1 MRWTTVRALC
11 RRLTVAA
18 VTLTMVTGSLP
29 VGAFAEALNTDSTFV
44 QTDVEQ
50 VDDADAADA
59 ADAAPADS
67 ADAQTSD
74 SASADPAPDAGAAD
88 PTVLDTGDTP
98 TPPASEIASAAGLTG
113 AGQTESTPAGTL
125 ATDLVEGKEL
135 AEQQKQEET
144 AEAEATWNEDLG
156 LWMTSKGATGVK
168 DEYDDGYVAGEQTPA
183 QYYFSIDSLTNE
195 ISIEYGD
202 AGITTLEVPST
213 IDDKNV
219 VSLTGM
225 GSAALTSITFAP
237 NSHVR
242 SVGGLGGSSIK
253 EIALPDSV
261 KELKS
266 YAFYKSKTLQTVT
279 WPNNAA
285 FTTIPEQAFKE
296 CEQLDDKVVATLPPS
311 VKTIDYLAFAYCGV
325 PQFYVSDTTVLT
337 FTQINVPGTV
347 ERIERNA
354 FDGCSHVSSVTIG
367 DGVKYIGAHA
377 FASLDPAIAGK
388 EIVLP
393 KSVEMI
399 EWGAFENTRYGNETN
414 HNAVAL
420 RVMNPDL
427 QFGEAG
433 YPGDYNERVT
443 IDGVTYA
450 IPFSEGQTIY
460 AYATDSAGNPSMVKK
475 LADAVAD
482 RKDSVDSSKP
492 AYTFEWVGEAAQI
505 TGKLPQGAAAVLVQ
519 AGQSTPLPVGDDGSF
534 TADVL
539 SKTAATLRISLSG
552 YYDMVLARPGDQM
565 TGTWNIGEIK
575 AEDFTKIPTSRA
587 IELNV
592 AYLEPVAGQ
601 DKTERIELDSLVNI
615 DLTVKNGGKT
625 LKPAKGDKE
634 NDYRIQGTALVVS
647 QAIADADQD
656 LEITLVPKDSLK
668 LGGATATVKPSAG
681 KVDIDLKPW
690 GTATVTTKGDY
701 QGANRVL
708 VFRTSDGKLVA
719 DGVTYLMGYEDDGTT
734 PIMKAETPRLKAGS
748 YTIVAFNKTSYE
760 IQATS
765 YSTFSRLGLT
775 VGKHIAQKQVKIE
788 DGKQLD
794 VTLDVPAFDVETYRA
809 ERGLTAGS
817 VIAESPAVTGVET
830 ELRIH
835 YELKDSQ
842 AAKIEIPL
850 AKDTVEDVSAGAR
863 EAGASSDAMWAGTT
877 WEGDN
882 LVLDMKKSAG
892 ADVFV
897 RFKPKAAGT
906 YAISPLITLGEVTLP
921 LGSTTLEVSGS
932 RIEVDNT
939 DVHSLLGN
947 VAHVYAAPGKSVQL
961 TVGTGSSAAKYTGK
975 TNKLG
980 RAKIEYD
987 LPQDTLAAERVTLEA
1002 RVGSTAAAAAAAE
1015 VTARNYVRYVPGAS
1029 VWNFDVTYRGG
1040 TQNLVKDGKD
1050 TGKSLWT
1057 FHHLPQKKN
1066 AYWTF
1071 DITLEVG
1078 NEEAADTLD
1087 LYVDCVD
1094 GKTVTIP
1101 LTQKSR
1107 EGTRVRYVAEY
1118 VDEGYL
1124 KLLDEFNK
1132 ANDSTYVNCG
1142 NFEQIFMPQTY
1153 RISNAQLMTMLS
1165 FDANASAKK
1174 HSAAAEERQQEF
1186 SNAVQQWHEYMMD
1199 NSFND
1204 VDEAFND
1211 AIDQMVA
1218 DAFAEEDKDG
1228 KEDEAQGGAA
1238 RKARRAPAASDGEGD
1253 GAGNDEAAQFAA
1265 ELKAAVGGSS
1275 ALLTQQGDSYG
1286 VNVDKMIFEDAYGTS
1301 EDWYQELAAAQG
1313 ANAAD
1318 AAAIKE
1324 LVDHAS
1330 RAEFI
1335 AQQAEDLV
1343 GQSMGIGRL
1352 NQYGSWNDATAAAL
1366 NKCAGIKAS
1375 EYNGQSTSGFNDLGQ
1390 ALGSSLSYKA
1400 ADDDTVKGFK
1410 VAAPDGE
1417 QTAYIES
1424 EFIENSNSNKNQA
1437 LLFNSIA
1444 MQCDILDDLYD
1455 NWNVVHSLN
1464 NSKVRG
1470 WLMAWKLNG
1479 DVSAHMKLIRTIR
1492 SLKSYKIE
1500 CEMFGQ
1506 VFKTD
1511 AWKAAGQAFPAATQG
1526 IGIFT
1531 GIYGVNDASK
1541 NWENVNVRM
1550 QKVKG
1555 EREGYELQ
1563 HTRLLAKP
1571 EKTEDD
1577 WKCIYALR
1585 DAMEK
1590 ARAFEDLLYRQLC
1603 HDSTDVAVGSI
1614 MTIAGVLTAGS
1625 AGTVVGAAYDAAS
1638 TSVGSERAIKL
1649 TNAECAYDVACEQVE
1664 RACQNRITVNWGELT
1679 DAEVYKANKD
1689 GLISDEKMQSIFEAR
1704 YRNVPAKAAP
1714 DPAGV
1719 VYEGLL
1725 SNTVE
1730 GATVELWSADDAAGT
1745 NAVRWDAEEYEQ
1757 DNPLATGADGA
1768 YNWNTPTGWYQV
1780 RVTKDGFEE
1789 ARSAWLRVPPIQTEV
1804 NIGLVS
1810 KAAPEVASV
1819 HAYTDCVEVEFT
1831 QYMDASDDTLVALC
1845 AQGLGDVTYKW
1856 LDKQDDPNG
1865 KPLSRVLRIRYADAR
1880 EAGSAVAFELD
1891 GARNYAGTAMARWAS
1906 GELSVGVRADKL
1918 KLNVE
1923 QAVTMLEGSD
1933 FELVAHVTDKAGKPF
1948 AGAKVSVGLESSA
1961 ICSVDATQ
1969 AVTGEDGAATFVLHG
1984 ALPGLTTLTAAVDG
1998 TALSKQ
2004 VDVRVS
2010 AEAVRPA
2017 RPVATIGA
2025 TTFGAWSPKEN
2036 YITVPKGTKLE
2047 LSAEDGTTIWYT
2059 TNDTCPCRDEGRV
2072 KYTEPIA
2079 LDSNM
2084 YVRIAAQRPGMSYSE
2099 YSERLN
2105 ITITVTD
2112 EAAPDPTPDPGLK
2125 PEPEP
2130 TPGDGEQGGGAD
2142 GSGGTGVPAGGST
2155 STTTAVT
2162 TDKSKGKGKNGKK
2175 SGGTELAS
2183 TGDSTAMTV
2192 AALGIAGATVA
2203 AAGVAAT
2210 KRRKR

>member
-11 RRLTVAA
+11 RRLTVAT
-18 VTLTMVTGSLP
+18 VTLAMVTGSLP
-29 VGAFAEALNTDSTFV
+29 VGAFAEALTTDSTFV
-44 QTDVEQ
+44 QTDNGQ
-50 VDDADAADA
+50 ADDAAS
-59 ADAAPADS
+59 ADS
-67 ADAQTSD
+67 ADAQASD
-74 SASADPAPDAGAAD
+74 SASADPTPDAGAAD
-88 PTVLDTGDTP
+88 PTALDTGDAP

-144 AEAEATWNEDLG
+144 SGAEATWNEELE
-156 LWMTSKGATGVK
+156 LWATSKGATGVK
-168 DEYDDGYVAGEQTPA
+168 GEYDDGYIAGEQTPV

-202 AGITTLEVPST
+202 SGITTLEVPST
-213 IDDKNV
+213 IDGKNV
-219 VSLTGM
+219 VSLAGM
-225 GSAALTSITFAP
+225 GSAALTSVTFAGD
-237 NSHVR
+237 SHVR
-242 SVGGLGGSSIK
+242 KVGGLGGSSIK

-261 KELKS
+261 EELGWN
-266 YAFYKSKTLQTVT
+266 AFYGSKTLHMVT

-285 FTTIPEQAFKE
+285 FTTIPEQAFE
-296 CEQLDDKVVATLPPS
+296 GCEQLDDNVVATLPPS
-311 VKTIDYLAFAYCGV
+311 VKTIDYRAFANCGV

-337 FTQINVPGTV
+337 FTQIDVPGTV
-347 ERIERNA
+347 ERIERYA

-377 FASLDPAIAGK
+377 FTSLDPALAGK
-388 EIVLP
+388 EIVVP
-393 KSVEMI
+393 KSVQSIDLEP
-399 EWGAFENTRYGNETN
+399 FDNTRINSWAGGSWTTD
-414 HNAVAL
+414 HNAVTL
-420 RVMNPDL
+420 RVMNPDIKL
-427 QFGEAG
+427 EEAG
-433 YPGDYNERVT
+433 LYTNNVT
-443 IDGVTYA
+443 IDGVDYLM
-450 IPFSEGQTIY
+450 PFSEGQTIY

-475 LADAVAD
+475 IADAVAD
-482 RKDSVDSSKP
+482 RMDSADPTRP
-492 AYTFEWVGEAAQI
+492 AYTFEWMGEAAQV
-505 TGKLPQGAAAVLVQ
+505 TGKLPQGATAVLVQ
-519 AGQSTPLPVGDDGSF
+519 AGQSMPLTIAADGSF
-534 TADVL
+534 TVDAL
-539 SKTAATLRISLSG
+539 SKTAATLRLSLDG

-575 AEDFTKIPTSRA
+575 AEDFTKIPASRA

-592 AYLEPVAGQ
+592 GYLEPVAGQ
-601 DKTERIELDSLVNI
+601 DKTERIELNSLDDI
-615 DLTVKNGGKT
+615 DLTITCDGKT
-625 LKPAKGDKE
+625 LKAAKGDKE

-647 QAIADADQD
+647 QTIADADQE
-656 LEITLVPKDSLK
+656 LEITLKPKDSLK
-668 LGGATATVKPSAG
+668 LGGATARIKPSAG

-708 VFRTSDGKLVA
+708 VFRASDGKLVA
-719 DGVTYLMGYEDDGTT
+719 DGITYLTGYEDDGAT
-734 PIMKAETPRLKAGS
+734 PIMKADTPRLKVGA
-748 YTIVAFNKTSYE
+748 YTIVAFNKTSYD

-794 VTLDVPAFDVETYRA
+794 VTLDVPTFDVETYRA

-817 VIAESPAVTGVET
+817 VIADSPAVVGVET

-842 AAKIEIPL
+842 TAKIEIPL
-850 AKDTVEDVSAGAR
+850 AKDAVEDVSAGSR
-863 EAGASSDAMWAGTT
+863 DAGDSTNTWWTGTT

-882 LVLDMKKSAG
+882 LVIDMKKGAG

-932 RIEVDNT
+932 RIEVDST
-939 DVHSLLGN
+939 DVHGLLGN
-947 VAHVYAAPGKSVQL
+947 VAYVYAAPGKSVQL
-961 TVGTGSSAAKYTGK
+961 TVGTGASAAKYTGK

-1002 RVGSTAAAAAAAE
+1002 RVGSTDVAAAAAD

-1029 VWNFDVTYRGG
+1029 VWSFDVTYRGG

-1107 EGTRVRYVAEY
+1107 EGTRVRYAAEY

-1186 SNAVQQWHEYMMD
+1186 SAAVQQWHEYMME

-1204 VDEAFND
+1204 IDQAFND

-1218 DAFAEEDKDG
+1218 DAFAEEDG
-1228 KEDEAQGGAA
+1228 KGEGADAGDEVQGGST
-1238 RKARRAPAASDGEGD
+1238 RKARRAPAARSGEGEE
-1253 GAGNDEAAQFAA
+1253 GGNDEAAQFAA

-1275 ALLTQQGDSYG
+1275 ALLTKQGDSYG

-1313 ANAAD
+1313 TNAAD
-1318 AAAIKE
+1318 AAALKE

-1335 AQQAEDLV
+1335 TQQAEDLV
-1343 GQSMGIGRL
+1343 GQSLGIGQL
-1352 NQYGSWNDATAAAL
+1352 DQYGSWNDATAAAL

-1375 EYNGQSTSGFNDLGQ
+1375 EYKGQSTSGFSDLGQ

-1424 EFIENSNSNKNQA
+1424 EFIENSNNNKNQA

-1444 MQCDILDDLYD
+1444 MQCDILDELYD

-1526 IGIFT
+1526 IGVFT

-1603 HDSTDVAVGSI
+1603 HDSTDVAVGSV

-1704 YRNVPAKAAP
+1704 YRNVAAKAAP

-1745 NAVRWDAEEYEQ
+1745 NAVRWDAGEYEQ
-1757 DNPLATGADGA
+1757 DNPLLTGTDGA

-1780 RVTKDGFEE
+1780 RVTKDGYEE
-1789 ARSAWLRVPPIQTEV
+1789 ARSDWLRVPPIQTEV
-1804 NIGLVS
+1804 NIALVS
-1810 KAAPEVASV
+1810 TAVPEVASV
-1819 HAYTDCVEVEFT
+1819 HAYTDCVEIEFT
-1831 QYMDASDDTLVALC
+1831 QYMDASDDAVAALN

-1865 KPLSRVLRIRYADAR
+1865 MPLSRVLRIRYADAR
-1880 EAGSAVAFELD
+1880 EAGSTVELELD
-1891 GARNYAGTAMARWAS
+1891 GARNYAGTAMSHWAS
-1906 GELSVGVRADKL
+1906 GELTVGVRADKL

-1923 QAVTMLEGSD
+1923 QAVTMLEGGD
-1933 FELVAHVTDKAGKPF
+1933 FELVAHVTDKEGKPF
-1948 AGAKVSVGLESSA
+1948 AGAAVSVGLDSDA
-1961 ICSVDATQ
+1961 ICSADVAH

-1984 ALPGLTTLTAAVDG
+1984 ALPGLTTLTATVDG

-2017 RPVATIGA
+2017 RPVAAIGG
-2025 TTFGAWSPKEN
+2025 TTFGAWSPKDN

-2047 LSAEDGTTIWYT
+2047 LSAEDGSTIWYT

-2112 EAAPDPTPDPGLK
+2112 EVA
-2125 PEPEP
+2125 PEPGPEPQPEPKP
-2130 TPGDGEQGGGAD
+2130 TPGGGEQA
-2142 GSGGTGVPAGGST
+2142 GGTGSAGTATGGST
-2155 STTTAVT
+2155 STTTTVT
-2162 TDKSKGKGKNGKK
+2162 TDKSKSKDKNGKK
-2175 SGGTELAS
+2175 SGGAELVNTS
-2183 TGDSTAMTV
+2183 DDTAMTV
-2192 AALGIAGATVA
+2192 TALGIAGATIA

>member
-18 VTLTMVTGSLP
+18 VTITMVTGSLP

-50 VDDADAADA
+50 VDDADAAGA
-59 ADAAPADS
+59 
-67 ADAQTSD
+67 
-74 SASADPAPDAGAAD
+74 ADPAPDAGAAD
-88 PTVLDTGDTP
+88 PTALEAGDTP

-135 AEQQKQEET
+135 AEQQKQEEASGT
-144 AEAEATWNEDLG
+144 EATWNEELE
-156 LWMTSKGATGVK
+156 LWATSKGATGVK

-213 IDDKNV
+213 IDGKHV
-219 VSLTGM
+219 VSLGGM
-225 GSAALTSITFAP
+225 GNAALTSVTFAP
-237 NSHVR
+237 DSHVR
-242 SVGGLGGSSIK
+242 TVGGLGGSSIK

-261 KELKS
+261 EELGWN
-266 YAFYKSKTLQTVT
+266 AFTGSKTLHTVT

-285 FTTIPEQAFKE
+285 FTTIPEQAFE
-296 CEQLDDKVVATLPPS
+296 GCEQLDDNVVATLPPS
-311 VKTIDYLAFAYCGV
+311 VKTIDYRAFANCGV

-347 ERIERNA
+347 ERIGHYA
-354 FDGCSHVSSVTIG
+354 FDGCSHVSSVMIG
-367 DGVKYIGAHA
+367 DGVKSIGALA

-492 AYTFEWVGEAAQI
+492 AYTFEWMGEAAQI

-519 AGQSTPLPVGDDGSF
+519 AGQSTPLAVGDDGSF
-534 TADVL
+534 TADAL

-565 TGTWNIGEIK
+565 TGTWNIGDIK
-575 AEDFTKIPTSRA
+575 AEDFTKIPASRA
-587 IELNV
+587 IELHV
-592 AYLEPVAGQ
+592 GYLEPIVGQ
-601 DKTERIELDSLVNI
+601 DKTERIELDGLDNI
-615 DLTVKNGGKT
+615 DLTVKSGGKT

-748 YTIVAFNKTSYE
+748 YTIVVFNKTGYD

-794 VTLDVPAFDVETYRA
+794 VTLDVPAFDVETYRV

-817 VIAESPAVTGVET
+817 VIADSSAVVGVET

-850 AKDTVEDVSAGAR
+850 AKDAVEDVSAGAR

-947 VAHVYAAPGKSVQL
+947 VAYVYAAPGKSVQL
-961 TVGTGSSAAKYTGK
+961 AVGTGSSAAKYTGK

-1002 RVGSTAAAAAAAE
+1002 RVGSTDVAAAAAE
-1015 VTARNYVRYVPGAS
+1015 VTARNYVRYVPSAS

-1087 LYVDCVD
+1087 LYVDCMD

-1218 DAFAEEDKDG
+1218 DAFAEEDENG

-1265 ELKAAVGGSS
+1265 ELKAA
-1275 ALLTQQGDSYG
+1275 
-1286 VNVDKMIFEDAYGTS
+1286 
-1301 EDWYQELAAAQG
+1301 
-1313 ANAAD
+1313 NAAD

-1343 GQSMGIGRL
+1343 GQSMGIGQL

-1390 ALGSSLSYKA
+1390 VLGSSLSYKA

-1424 EFIENSNSNKNQA
+1424 EFIENSNNNKNQA

-1444 MQCDILDDLYD
+1444 MQCDILDNLYD

-1470 WLMAWKLNG
+1470 WLMAWKRNG

-1704 YRNVPAKAAP
+1704 YRNVAAKAAP

-1780 RVTKDGFEE
+1780 RVTKDGYEE

-1810 KAAPEVASV
+1810 TAAPEVASA
-1819 HAYTDCVEVEFT
+1819 HAYTDCIEIEFT
-1831 QYMDASDDTLVALC
+1831 QYMDASDDAVAALD
-1845 AQGLGDVTYKW
+1845 AQGLGDVTYTW

-1865 KPLSRVLRIRYADAR
+1865 KQLSRVLRIRYADAC
-1880 EAGSAVAFELD
+1880 EAGSTVAFELD

-1906 GELSVGVRADKL
+1906 GELVVGVRAGKL

-1948 AGAKVSVGLESSA
+1948 AGARVSVGLESSA
-1961 ICSVDATQ
+1961 ICSVDTTQ

-2017 RPVATIGA
+2017 RPVATIGT

-2112 EAAPDPTPDPGLK
+2112 EPAPEPTP
-2125 PEPEP
+2125 EPDP
-2130 TPGDGEQGGGAD
+2130 TPGDGEQGGGTD
-2142 GSGGTGVPAGGST
+2142 GSGGAGVPAGSST
-2155 STTTAVT
+2155 STTTTVA
-2162 TDKSKGKGKNGKK
+2162 TDKSKGKGENGKK

-2183 TGDSTAMTV
+2183 TGDSAAMTV

-2203 AAGVAAT
+2203 AAGIAAT

>member
-11 RRLTVAA
+11 RRLTVAT
-18 VTLTMVTGSLP
+18 VTLAMVTGSLP
-29 VGAFAEALNTDSTFV
+29 VGAFAEALTTDSTFV
-44 QTDVEQ
+44 QTDNGQ
-50 VDDADAADA
+50 ADDAAS
-59 ADAAPADS
+59 ADS
-67 ADAQTSD
+67 ADAQASD
-74 SASADPAPDAGAAD
+74 SASADPTPDAGAAD
-88 PTVLDTGDTP
+88 PTALDAGDAP

-113 AGQTESTPAGTL
+113 AGQTESTPVGTL

-135 AEQQKQEET
+135 AEQQKQEEASDT
-144 AEAEATWNEDLG
+144 EATWNEELE
-156 LWMTSKGATGVK
+156 LWATSKGATGVK
-168 DEYDDGYVAGEQTPA
+168 GEYDDGYVDGEQTPA

-202 AGITTLEVPST
+202 SGITTLEVPST
-213 IDDKNV
+213 IDGKNV
-219 VSLTGM
+219 VSLAGM
-225 GSAALTSITFAP
+225 GSAALTSVTFAGD
-237 NSHVR
+237 SHVR
-242 SVGGLGGSSIK
+242 KVGGLGGSSIK

-261 KELKS
+261 EELGWN
-266 YAFYKSKTLQTVT
+266 AFYGSKTLHTVT

-285 FTTIPEQAFKE
+285 FTTIPEQAFE
-296 CEQLDDKVVATLPPS
+296 GCEQLDDDVVATLPPS
-311 VKTIDYLAFAYCGV
+311 VKTIDYRAFANCGV

-337 FTQINVPGTV
+337 FTQIDVPGTV
-347 ERIERNA
+347 ERIERYA

-377 FASLDPAIAGK
+377 FTSLDPALAGK
-388 EIVLP
+388 EIVVP
-393 KSVEMI
+393 KSVQTIDLEP
-399 EWGAFENTRYGNETN
+399 FDNTRINSWAGGSWTTD
-414 HNAVAL
+414 HNAVTL
-420 RVMNPDL
+420 RLMNPDIKL
-427 QFGEAG
+427 EEAG
-433 YPGDYNERVT
+433 PYNNSVT
-443 IDGVTYA
+443 IDGVDYMM
-450 IPFSEGQTIY
+450 PFSEGQTIY
-460 AYATDSAGNPSMVKK
+460 AYATDSAGNPSMIKK
-475 LADAVAD
+475 IADAVAD
-482 RKDSVDSSKP
+482 RMDSADPTRP
-492 AYTFEWVGEAAQI
+492 AYTFEWMGEAAQV
-505 TGKLPQGAAAVLVQ
+505 TGKLPQGATAVLVQ
-519 AGQSTPLPVGDDGSF
+519 AGQSTPLNIAADGSF
-534 TADVL
+534 TVDAL
-539 SKTAATLRISLSG
+539 SKTAATLRLSLDG

-565 TGTWNIGEIK
+565 MGTWNIGEIK
-575 AEDFTKIPTSRA
+575 AADFTKIPASRA

-592 AYLEPVAGQ
+592 GYLEQVAGQ
-601 DKTERIELDSLVNI
+601 DRTERIELNSLDDI
-615 DLTVKNGGKT
+615 DLTVTCDGKT

-647 QAIADADQD
+647 QTIADADQD
-656 LEITLVPKDSLK
+656 LEITLEPKDSLR

-719 DGVTYLMGYEDDGTT
+719 DGITYLTGYEDDGAT
-734 PIMKAETPRLKAGS
+734 PIMKADTPRLKAGT
-748 YTIVAFNKTSYE
+748 YTIVAFNKTSYD

-794 VTLDVPAFDVETYRA
+794 VTLDAPTFDAKTYRA

-817 VIAESPAVTGVET
+817 VIADSPAVVGVET

-842 AAKIEIPL
+842 TAKIEIPL
-850 AKDTVEDVSAGAR
+850 AKDAVEDVSAGSR
-863 EAGASSDAMWAGTT
+863 DAGDSTNTWWTGTT

-882 LVLDMKKSAG
+882 LVIDMKKGAG

-906 YAISPLITLGEVTLP
+906 YVISPLITLGEVTLP
-921 LGSTTLEVSGS
+921 LGSTTLEVNTS
-932 RIEVDNT
+932 RIEVDST
-939 DVHSLLGN
+939 DVHGLLGN
-947 VAHVYAAPGKSVQL
+947 VAYVYAAPGKSVQL
-961 TVGTGSSAAKYTGK
+961 TVGTGASAAKYTGK

-1002 RVGSTAAAAAAAE
+1002 RVGSTDVAAAAAD
-1015 VTARNYVRYVPGAS
+1015 VTGRNYVRYVPGAS
-1029 VWNFDVTYRGG
+1029 VWSFDVTYRGG
-1040 TQNLVKDGKD
+1040 TQSLVKDGKD

-1101 LTQKSR
+1101 LAQKSR
-1107 EGTRVRYVAEY
+1107 EGTRVRYAAEY

-1186 SNAVQQWHEYMMD
+1186 STAVQQWHQYMMD

-1204 VDEAFND
+1204 IDQAFND

-1218 DAFAEEDKDG
+1218 DAFAEEDGKDEGTDTEG
-1228 KEDEAQGGAA
+1228 KTGADDETQGGSA
-1238 RKARRAPAASDGEGD
+1238 RKARRAPTARDGEAD
-1253 GAGNDEAAQFAA
+1253 GGANDEAAQFAA

-1275 ALLTQQGDSYG
+1275 ALLTKQGDSYG

-1313 ANAAD
+1313 TNAAD
-1318 AAAIKE
+1318 AAALKE

-1335 AQQAEDLV
+1335 TQQAEDLV
-1343 GQSMGIGRL
+1343 GQSLGIGQL
-1352 NQYGSWNDATAAAL
+1352 DQYGSWNDATAAAL

-1375 EYNGQSTSGFNDLGQ
+1375 EYKGQSTSGFSDLGQ

-1424 EFIENSNSNKNQA
+1424 EFIENSNNNKNQA

-1444 MQCDILDDLYD
+1444 MQCDILDELYD

-1603 HDSTDVAVGSI
+1603 HDSTDVAVGSV

-1704 YRNVPAKAAP
+1704 YRNVAAKAAP

-1730 GATVELWSADDAAGT
+1730 GATVELWGADDADGT

-1757 DNPLATGADGA
+1757 TNPLATGADGA

-1780 RVTKDGFEE
+1780 RVTKDGYEE

-1804 NIGLVS
+1804 NIALVS
-1810 KAAPEVASV
+1810 TAVPEVASV
-1819 HAYTDCVEVEFT
+1819 HAYTDCVEIEFT
-1831 QYMDASDDTLVALC
+1831 QYMDASDEAVAALD

-1856 LDKQDDPNG
+1856 LDKQDDPDG
-1865 KPLSRVLRIRYADAR
+1865 KPLSRVLRICYADAR
-1880 EAGSAVAFELD
+1880 EAGSTVELELD
-1891 GARNYAGTAMARWAS
+1891 GARNYAGTAMSHWVS
-1906 GELSVGVRADKL
+1906 GELAVGMRADKL

-1923 QAVTMLEGSD
+1923 QAVTMLEGGD
-1933 FELVAHVTDKAGKPF
+1933 FELVAHVTDKEGKPF
-1948 AGAKVSVGLESSA
+1948 AGAKVSVGLDSEA

-1984 ALPGLTTLTAAVDG
+1984 ALPGLTTLAATVDG
-1998 TALSKQ
+1998 AALSKQ

-2017 RPVATIGA
+2017 RPVAVIGA

-2047 LSAEDGTTIWYT
+2047 LSAEDGATIWYT
-2059 TNDTCPCRDEGRV
+2059 TNDTCPCRDDGRV

-2079 LDSNM
+2079 LDGNM

-2112 EAAPDPTPDPGLK
+2112 EVA

-2130 TPGDGEQGGGAD
+2130 EPEPQPTPGGGEQGGGT
-2142 GSGGTGVPAGGST
+2142 GSAGTVTGGST
-2155 STTTAVT
+2155 STTTTVT
-2162 TDKSKGKGKNGKK
+2162 TDKSKGKDKNGKK
-2175 SGGTELAS
+2175 SGGAELVNTS
-2183 TGDSTAMTV
+2183 DDTAMTV
-2192 AALGIAGATVA
+2192 AALGIAGATIA

>member
-11 RRLTVAA
+11 RRLTVAT
-18 VTLTMVTGSLP
+18 VTLAMVTGSLP
-29 VGAFAEALNTDSTFV
+29 VGAFAEALTTDSTFV
-44 QTDVEQ
+44 QTDNGHA
-50 VDDADAADA
+50 DDATS
-59 ADAAPADS
+59 ADS

-74 SASADPAPDAGAAD
+74 SATADPTPDAGAAD
-88 PTVLDTGDTP
+88 PTALDTGDAP

-113 AGQTESTPAGTL
+113 AGQTESTPMGTL

-135 AEQQKQEET
+135 AEQQKQEE
-144 AEAEATWNEDLG
+144 ASGAEATWNEELE
-156 LWMTSKGATGVK
+156 LWATSKGATGVK
-168 DEYDDGYVAGEQTPA
+168 GEYDDGYIAGEQAPA

-202 AGITTLEVPST
+202 SGITTLEVPTT
-213 IDDKNV
+213 IDGKNV
-219 VSLTGM
+219 VSLAGM
-225 GSAALTSITFAP
+225 GSAALTSVTFAGD
-237 NSHVR
+237 SHVR
-242 SVGGLGGSSIK
+242 KVGGLGGSSIK

-261 KELKS
+261 EELGWN
-266 YAFYKSKTLQTVT
+266 AFYGSKTLHTVT

-285 FTTIPEQAFKE
+285 FTTIPEQAFE
-296 CEQLDDKVVATLPPS
+296 GCEQLDDNVVATLPPS
-311 VKTIDYLAFAYCGV
+311 VKTIDYRAFANCGV

-347 ERIERNA
+347 ERIERYA

-367 DGVKYIGAHA
+367 DGVKSIGALA
-377 FASLDPAIAGK
+377 FAALDPAIAGK

-450 IPFSEGQTIY
+450 IPFGEGQTIY
-460 AYATDSAGNPSMVKK
+460 AYATDSAGNPSMAKK

-492 AYTFEWVGEAAQI
+492 AYTFEWMGEAAQV
-505 TGKLPQGAAAVLVQ
+505 TGKLPQGATAVLVQ
-519 AGQSTPLPVGDDGSF
+519 AGQSTPLNIAADGSF
-534 TADVL
+534 TVDAL
-539 SKTAATLRISLSG
+539 SKTAATLRLSLDG

-565 TGTWNIGEIK
+565 TGTWDIGEIK
-575 AEDFTKIPTSRA
+575 AADFTKIPASRA

-592 AYLEPVAGQ
+592 GYLEPVAGQ
-601 DKTERIELDSLVNI
+601 DKTERIELSSLDDI
-615 DLTVKNGGKT
+615 DLTITCDGKT
-625 LKPAKGDKE
+625 LKAAKGDKE

-647 QAIADADQD
+647 QAIADADQE
-656 LEITLVPKDSLK
+656 LEITLKPKDSLK
-668 LGGATATVKPSAG
+668 LGGATARVKPSAG

-690 GTATVTTKGDY
+690 GAATVTTKGDY
-701 QGANRVL
+701 QGTNRVL

-719 DGVTYLMGYEDDGTT
+719 DGITYLTGYEDDGAM
-734 PIMKAETPRLKAGS
+734 PIMKADTPRLKAGA
-748 YTIVAFNKTSYE
+748 YTIVAFNKTSYD

-775 VGKHIAQKQVKIE
+775 VGKHIAQQQVKIE
-788 DGKQLD
+788 DGKQLN
-794 VTLDVPAFDVETYRA
+794 VTLDVPTFDVETYRA

-817 VIAESPAVTGVET
+817 VIADSSAVVGVET

-842 AAKIEIPL
+842 TAKIEIPL
-850 AKDTVEDVSAGAR
+850 AKDAVEDVSAGSR
-863 EAGASSDAMWAGTT
+863 DAGDSTNTWWTGTT

-882 LVLDMKKSAG
+882 LVIDMKKGAG

-897 RFKPKAAGT
+897 RFKPKTAGT

-921 LGSTTLEVSGS
+921 LGSTTLEVNTS
-932 RIEVDNT
+932 RIEVDST
-939 DVHSLLGN
+939 DVHGLMGN
-947 VAHVYAAPGKSVQL
+947 VAYVYAAPGKSVRL
-961 TVGTGSSAAKYTGK
+961 TVGTGASAVKYTGK

-1002 RVGSTAAAAAAAE
+1002 RVGSTDVAAAAAD

-1101 LTQKSR
+1101 LSQKSR
-1107 EGTRVRYVAEY
+1107 EGTRVRYAAEY

-1186 SNAVQQWHEYMMD
+1186 SAAVQQWHQYMMD

-1204 VDEAFND
+1204 IDQAFND

-1218 DAFAEEDKDG
+1218 DAFAEEDGKD
-1228 KEDEAQGGAA
+1228 EEAQGDGA
-1238 RKARRAPAASDGEGD
+1238 RKARRAPAARSGEGEED
-1253 GAGNDEAAQFAA
+1253 GNDEAAQFAA

-1313 ANAAD
+1313 TNAAD

-1335 AQQAEDLV
+1335 TQQAEDLV
-1343 GQSMGIGRL
+1343 GQSLGIGQL

-1424 EFIENSNSNKNQA
+1424 EFIENSNNNKNQA

-1444 MQCDILDDLYD
+1444 MQCDILDELYN

-1603 HDSTDVAVGSI
+1603 HDSTDVAVGSV

-1649 TNAECAYDVACEQVE
+1649 TNAECSYDVACEQVE

-1679 DAEVYKANKD
+1679 DAEVYEANKD

-1704 YRNVPAKAAP
+1704 YRNVAAKAAP

-1757 DNPLATGADGA
+1757 DNPLLTGTDGA

-1780 RVTKDGFEE
+1780 RVTKDGYEE
-1789 ARSAWLRVPPIQTEV
+1789 ARSDWLRVPPIQTEV

-1810 KAAPEVASV
+1810 TAAPEAASA
-1819 HAYTDCVEVEFT
+1819 HAYTDCVEIEFT
-1831 QYMDASDDTLVALC
+1831 QYMDASDDAVAALN
-1845 AQGLGDVTYKW
+1845 AQSLGDVTYKW
-1856 LDKQDDPNG
+1856 LDKQDDPEG
-1865 KPLSRVLRIRYADAR
+1865 KPLSRVLRICYADAR
-1880 EAGSAVAFELD
+1880 ETGSTVAFDLD
-1891 GARNYAGTAMARWAS
+1891 GARNYAGTAMPAWTS
-1906 GELSVGVRADKL
+1906 GELAVGVRADKL

-1923 QAVTMLEGSD
+1923 QAVTMLEGGD

-1969 AVTGEDGAATFVLHG
+1969 AVTGEDGAATFALHG

-2017 RPVATIGA
+2017 RPVATIGG
-2025 TTFGAWSPKEN
+2025 TTFGSWSPKEN

-2047 LSAEDGTTIWYT
+2047 LSAEDGSTIWYT

-2072 KYTEPIA
+2072 EYTGPVT

-2084 YVRIAAQRPGMSYSE
+2084 YVRIAAQRPGMSYSD

-2112 EAAPDPTPDPGLK
+2112 EVA

-2130 TPGDGEQGGGAD
+2130 QPEPKPTPGGGEQA
-2142 GSGGTGVPAGGST
+2142 GGTGSAGTATGGST
-2155 STTTAVT
+2155 STTTTVT
-2162 TDKSKGKGKNGKK
+2162 TDKSKSKDKNGKK
-2175 SGGTELAS
+2175 SGGAELVN
-2183 TGDSTAMTV
+2183 TGDTTAMTV
-2192 AALGIAGATVA
+2192 TALGIAGATIA

>member
-11 RRLTVAA
+11 RRLTVAT
-18 VTLTMVTGSLP
+18 VTLAMVTGSLP
-29 VGAFAEALNTDSTFV
+29 VGAFAEALTTDSTFV
-44 QTDVEQ
+44 QTDIDQ
-50 VDDADAADA
+50 ADDAAS
-59 ADAAPADS
+59 ADS

-74 SASADPAPDAGAAD
+74 SASADPTPDAGAAD
-88 PTVLDTGDTP
+88 PTALDTGDAP

-125 ATDLVEGKEL
+125 AADLVEGKEL
-135 AEQQKQEET
+135 AEQQKQEE
-144 AEAEATWNEDLG
+144 ASGAEATWNEELE
-156 LWMTSKGATGVK
+156 LWATSKGATGVK
-168 DEYDDGYVAGEQTPA
+168 GEYDDGYIAGEQTPA
-183 QYYFSIDSLTNE
+183 QYYFSIDNLTNE

-213 IDDKNV
+213 IDGKNV
-219 VSLTGM
+219 VSLAGM
-225 GSAALTSITFAP
+225 GSAALTSVTFAGD
-237 NSHVR
+237 SHVR
-242 SVGGLGGSSIK
+242 KVGGLGGSSIK

-261 KELKS
+261 EELGWN
-266 YAFYKSKTLQTVT
+266 AFYGSKTLHAVI

-285 FTTIPEQAFKE
+285 FTTIPEQAFE
-296 CEQLDDKVVATLPPS
+296 GCEQLDDNVVATLPPS
-311 VKTIDYLAFAYCGV
+311 VKTIDYRAFANCGV

-337 FTQINVPGTV
+337 FTQIDVPGTV
-347 ERIERNA
+347 ERIERYA

-367 DGVKYIGAHA
+367 DGVQYIGAHA
-377 FASLDPAIAGK
+377 FTSLDPALAGK
-388 EIVLP
+388 EIVVP
-393 KSVEMI
+393 KSVQSIDLEP
-399 EWGAFENTRYGNETN
+399 FDNTRINSWAGGSWTTD
-414 HNAVAL
+414 HNAVTL
-420 RVMNPDL
+420 RVMNPDIKL
-427 QFGEAG
+427 EEAG
-433 YPGDYNERVT
+433 PYNNSVT
-443 IDGVTYA
+443 IDGVDYMM
-450 IPFSEGQTIY
+450 PFSEGQTIY

-482 RKDSVDSSKP
+482 RMDSADPTRP
-492 AYTFEWVGEAAQI
+492 AYTFEWMGEAAQV
-505 TGKLPQGAAAVLVQ
+505 TGRLPQGATAVLVQ
-519 AGQSTPLPVGDDGSF
+519 AGQSTPLNIAADGSF
-534 TADVL
+534 TVDAL
-539 SKTAATLRISLSG
+539 SKTAATLRLSLDG

-575 AEDFTKIPTSRA
+575 AADFTKIPASRA

-592 AYLEPVAGQ
+592 GYLEPVAGQ
-601 DKTERIELDSLVNI
+601 DKTERIELNSLDDI
-615 DLTVKNGGKT
+615 DLTITCDGKT
-625 LKPAKGDKE
+625 LKAAKGDKE

-647 QAIADADQD
+647 QAIADADQE
-656 LEITLVPKDSLK
+656 LEITLKPKDSLK
-668 LGGATATVKPSAG
+668 LGGATARVKPSAG
-681 KVDIDLKPW
+681 KVDIELKPW
-690 GTATVTTKGDY
+690 GKATVTTKGDY

-708 VFRTSDGKLVA
+708 VFRASDGKLVA
-719 DGVTYLMGYEDDGTT
+719 DGITYLTGYEDDGTT
-734 PIMKAETPRLKAGS
+734 PIMKADTPRLKAGA
-748 YTIVAFNKTSYE
+748 YTIVAFNKTSYD

-775 VGKHIAQKQVKIE
+775 AGKHIAQQQVKIE

-794 VTLDVPAFDVETYRA
+794 VTLDVPTFDVEAYRA

-817 VIAESPAVTGVET
+817 VIADSSAVVGVET

-842 AAKIEIPL
+842 TAKIEIPL
-850 AKDTVEDVSAGAR
+850 AKDAVEDVSAGSR
-863 EAGASSDAMWAGTT
+863 DAGDSTNTWWTGTT

-882 LVLDMKKSAG
+882 LVIDMKKGAG

-897 RFKPKAAGT
+897 RFKPKTAGT

-921 LGSTTLEVSGS
+921 LGSTTLEVNTS

-939 DVHSLLGN
+939 NVHSLLGN
-947 VAHVYAAPGKSVQL
+947 VAYVYAAPGKSVQL
-961 TVGTGSSAAKYTGK
+961 TVGTGASAVKYTGK

-1002 RVGSTAAAAAAAE
+1002 RVGSTDVAAAAAD

-1029 VWNFDVTYRGG
+1029 VWSFDVTYRGG

-1101 LTQKSR
+1101 LSQKSR
-1107 EGTRVRYVAEY
+1107 EGTRVRYAAEY

-1132 ANDSTYVNCG
+1132 ANDSVYVNCG

-1186 SNAVQQWHEYMMD
+1186 SAAVQQWHEYMME

-1204 VDEAFND
+1204 VDQAFND

-1218 DAFAEEDKDG
+1218 DAFAEEEGGKD
-1228 KEDEAQGGAA
+1228 EEAQGDGA
-1238 RKARRAPAASDGEGD
+1238 RKARRAPTAGDGEGD
-1253 GAGNDEAAQFAA
+1253 DTGNDEAAQFAA

-1275 ALLTQQGDSYG
+1275 ALLTKQGDSYG

-1313 ANAAD
+1313 TNAAD
-1318 AAAIKE
+1318 AAALKE

-1335 AQQAEDLV
+1335 TRQAEDLV
-1343 GQSMGIGRL
+1343 GQSMGIGSL
-1352 NQYGSWNDATAAAL
+1352 DQYGSWNDATAAAL

-1424 EFIENSNSNKNQA
+1424 EFIENSNNNKNQA

-1444 MQCDILDDLYD
+1444 MQCDILDELYD

-1603 HDSTDVAVGSI
+1603 HDSTDVAVGSV

-1679 DAEVYKANKD
+1679 DTEVYKANKD

-1704 YRNVPAKAAP
+1704 YRNVAAKAAP

-1725 SNTVE
+1725 SNTIE
-1730 GATVELWSADDAAGT
+1730 GATVELWSADDADGA

-1757 DNPLATGADGA
+1757 TNPLATGADGA

-1780 RVTKDGFEE
+1780 RVTKDGYEE

-1804 NIGLVS
+1804 NIALVS
-1810 KAAPEVASV
+1810 TTVPEVASV
-1819 HAYTDCVEVEFT
+1819 HAYTDCVEIEFT
-1831 QYMDASDDTLVALC
+1831 QYMDASDGAVAALD

-1865 KPLSRVLRIRYADAR
+1865 KPLSRVLRIRYADAC
-1880 EAGSAVAFELD
+1880 EAGSTVAFELD

-1906 GELSVGVRADKL
+1906 GELAVGVRADKL

-1923 QAVTMLEGSD
+1923 QAVTMLEGGD
-1933 FELVAHVTDKAGKPF
+1933 FELVAHVTDKDGKPF
-1948 AGAKVSVGLESSA
+1948 AGAAVSVGLDSDA
-1961 ICSVDATQ
+1961 ICSADAMQ

-1984 ALPGLTTLTAAVDG
+1984 ALPGLTTLTATVDG

-2017 RPVATIGA
+2017 RPVAVIGG
-2025 TTFGAWSPKEN
+2025 TTFGAWSPKDN
-2036 YITVPKGTKLE
+2036 YITVSKGTKLE
-2047 LSAEDGTTIWYT
+2047 LSAEEGATIWYT
-2059 TNDTCPCRDEGRV
+2059 TNDTCPCKDDGRV
-2072 KYTEPIA
+2072 EYTGPVT
-2079 LDSNM
+2079 LDRNM
-2084 YVRIAAQRPGMSYSE
+2084 YVRIAAQRPGMSYNE

-2112 EAAPDPTPDPGLK
+2112 EVA

-2130 TPGDGEQGGGAD
+2130 QPEPKPTPGGGEQA
-2142 GSGGTGVPAGGST
+2142 GGTGAGGTATGGST
-2155 STTTAVT
+2155 STTET
-2162 TDKSKGKGKNGKK
+2162 TGKSKGKDKNSKK
-2175 SGGTELAS
+2175 SGGAELVN
-2183 TGDSTAMTV
+2183 TGDTTAMTV
-2192 AALGIAGATVA
+2192 AALGIAGATIV

>member
-29 VGAFAEALNTDSTFV
+29 AGAFAETLTTDGTFV
-44 QTDVEQ
+44 QTDNGQ
-50 VDDADAADA
+50 A

-98 TPPASEIASAAGLTG
+98 APPASEIASAAGLTG

-135 AEQQKQEET
+135 AERQKQEET

-168 DEYDDGYVAGEQTPA
+168 DEYDNGYVAGEQTPA

-213 IDDKNV
+213 IDGKNV
-219 VSLTGM
+219 VSLKGM
-225 GSAALTSITFAP
+225 GNAALTSITFAP
-237 NSHVR
+237 DSHIR

-261 KELKS
+261 EELGWN
-266 YAFYKSKTLQTVT
+266 AFTGSKTLQTVT

-285 FTTIPEQAFKE
+285 FTTIPEQAFE
-296 CEQLDDKVVATLPPS
+296 GCEQLDDKVVATLPPS
-311 VKTIDYLAFAYCGV
+311 VKTIDYRAFANCGV

-347 ERIERNA
+347 ERIGHYA
-354 FDGCSHVSSVTIG
+354 FDGCSFVSSVTIG
-367 DGVKYIGAHA
+367 DGVKSIGALA

-450 IPFSEGQTIY
+450 IPFGEGQTIY

-492 AYTFEWVGEAAQI
+492 AYTFEWMGEAAQV
-505 TGKLPQGAAAVLVQ
+505 TGKLPQSATATLVQ
-519 AGQSTPLPVGDDGSF
+519 AGQSTPLAVGDDGSF
-534 TADVL
+534 TADAL
-539 SKTAATLRISLSG
+539 SKTSATLRISLSG

-575 AEDFTKIPTSRA
+575 AEDFTKIPASRA

-601 DKTERIELDSLVNI
+601 DKTERIELDSLDNI
-615 DLTVKNGGKT
+615 DLTVKSGGKT

-634 NDYRIQGTALVVS
+634 NDFRIQGTALVVS

-656 LEITLVPKDSLK
+656 LEITLEPKDSLK

-748 YTIVAFNKTSYE
+748 YTIVAFNKTSYD

-794 VTLDVPAFDVETYRA
+794 VTLDVPTFDVETYRA

-817 VIAESPAVTGVET
+817 VIADSSAVVGVET

-850 AKDTVEDVSAGAR
+850 AKDAVEDVSAGAR
-863 EAGASSDAMWAGTT
+863 EAGASSDAMWADTT

-882 LVLDMKKSAG
+882 LVLDMKKGQG

-897 RFKPKAAGT
+897 RFKPKAAGV

-932 RIEVDNT
+932 RIEVDST

-947 VAHVYAAPGKSVQL
+947 VAYVYAAPGKSVQL
-961 TVGTGSSAAKYTGK
+961 TVGTGPSAAKYTGK

-1002 RVGSTAAAAAAAE
+1002 RVGSTDVAAAAAE

-1107 EGTRVRYVAEY
+1107 EGTRVRYAAEY

-1132 ANDSTYVNCG
+1132 ANDSTYVSCG

-1218 DAFAEEDKDG
+1218 DAFAEEEKGG
-1228 KEDEAQGGAA
+1228 KEGEAQGGAA

-1253 GAGNDEAAQFAA
+1253 DADNDEAAQFAA
-1265 ELKAAVGGSS
+1265 ELKAAVGGSA
-1275 ALLTQQGDSYG
+1275 ALLTKQGDSYG

-1343 GQSMGIGRL
+1343 GQSMGIGQL

-1424 EFIENSNSNKNQA
+1424 EFIENSNNNKNQA

-1444 MQCDILDDLYD
+1444 MQCDILDNLYD

-1464 NSKVRG
+1464 NSTIRG
-1470 WLMAWKLNG
+1470 WLMAWKRNG

-1614 MTIAGVLTAGS
+1614 MTVAGVLTAGS

-1679 DAEVYKANKD
+1679 DAEVYNANKD
-1689 GLISDEKMQSIFEAR
+1689 GLVSDEKMQSIFEAR
-1704 YRNVPAKAAP
+1704 YRNVAAKAAP

-1780 RVTKDGFEE
+1780 RVTKDGYEE

-1810 KAAPEVASV
+1810 TAAPEVASA

-1831 QYMDASDDTLVALC
+1831 QYMDASDDALAALC
-1845 AQGLGDVTYKW
+1845 AQGLGDVTYTW

-1865 KPLSRVLRIRYADAR
+1865 KPLSRVLRIRYADAC
-1880 EAGSAVAFELD
+1880 EAGSTAAFKLD

-1906 GELSVGVRADKL
+1906 GELVVGVRADKL

-1933 FELVAHVTDKAGKPF
+1933 FELVAHVTDKAGKSF

-1984 ALPGLTTLTAAVDG
+1984 ALPGLTTLTATVDD

-2017 RPVATIGA
+2017 RPAATIGA

-2112 EAAPDPTPDPGLK
+2112 EAAPEPTPDPEPT
-2125 PEPEP
+2125 PEPDP

-2142 GSGGTGVPAGGST
+2142 GSGGTGVPAGGSA
-2155 STTTAVT
+2155 STTTTVT
-2162 TDKSKGKGKNGKK
+2162 TNKSKGKGKNGKK
-2175 SGGTELAS
+2175 SGGTELAG
-2183 TGDSTAMTV
+2183 TGDSAAMTV

-2203 AAGVAAT
+2203 AAGIAAT

>member
-11 RRLTVAA
+11 RRLTVAT
-18 VTLTMVTGSLP
+18 VTLAMVTGSLP
-29 VGAFAEALNTDSTFV
+29 VGAFAEALTTDSTFV
-44 QTDVEQ
+44 QTDNGQ
-50 VDDADAADA
+50 ADDAAS
-59 ADAAPADS
+59 ADS
-67 ADAQTSD
+67 AGVQTSD
-74 SASADPAPDAGAAD
+74 SASADPTPDAGAAD
-88 PTVLDTGDTP
+88 PTALDTGDAP

-135 AEQQKQEET
+135 AEQQKQEE
-144 AEAEATWNEDLG
+144 ASGAEATWNEELE
-156 LWMTSKGATGVK
+156 LWATSKGATGVK
-168 DEYDDGYVAGEQTPA
+168 GEYDDGYVDGEQTPA

-202 AGITTLEVPST
+202 SGITTLEVPST
-213 IDDKNV
+213 IDGKNV
-219 VSLTGM
+219 VSLAGM
-225 GSAALTSITFAP
+225 GSAALTSVTFAGD
-237 NSHVR
+237 SHVR
-242 SVGGLGGSSIK
+242 KVGGLGGSSIK

-261 KELKS
+261 EELGWN
-266 YAFYKSKTLQTVT
+266 AFYGSKTLHTVT

-285 FTTIPEQAFKE
+285 FTTIPEQAFE
-296 CEQLDDKVVATLPPS
+296 GCEQLDDDVVATLPPS
-311 VKTIDYLAFAYCGV
+311 VKTIDYRAFANCGV

-337 FTQINVPGTV
+337 FTQIDVPGTV
-347 ERIERNA
+347 ERIERYA

-377 FASLDPAIAGK
+377 FTSLDPALAGK
-388 EIVLP
+388 EIVVP
-393 KSVEMI
+393 KSVQTIDLEP
-399 EWGAFENTRYGNETN
+399 FDNTRINSWAGGSWTTD
-414 HNAVAL
+414 HNAVTL
-420 RVMNPDL
+420 RLMNPDIKL
-427 QFGEAG
+427 EEAG
-433 YPGDYNERVT
+433 PYNNSVT
-443 IDGVTYA
+443 IDGVDYMM
-450 IPFSEGQTIY
+450 PFSEGQTIY
-460 AYATDSAGNPSMVKK
+460 AYATDSAGNPSMIKK
-475 LADAVAD
+475 IADAVAD
-482 RKDSVDSSKP
+482 RMDSADPTRP
-492 AYTFEWVGEAAQI
+492 AYTFEWMGEAAQV
-505 TGKLPQGAAAVLVQ
+505 TGKLPQGATAVLVQ
-519 AGQSTPLPVGDDGSF
+519 AGQSTPLNIAADGSF
-534 TADVL
+534 TVDAL
-539 SKTAATLRISLSG
+539 SKTAATLRLSLDG

-575 AEDFTKIPTSRA
+575 AEDFTKIPASRA

-592 AYLEPVAGQ
+592 GYLEPVAGQ
-601 DKTERIELDSLVNI
+601 DKTERIELNSLDDI
-615 DLTVKNGGKT
+615 DLTITCGGKT

-634 NDYRIQGTALVVS
+634 NDYRIQGAALVVS
-647 QAIADADQD
+647 QTIADADQE
-656 LEITLVPKDSLK
+656 LEITLKPKDSLK
-668 LGGATATVKPSAG
+668 LGGATTRVKPSAG

-701 QGANRVL
+701 QGTNRVL
-708 VFRTSDGKLVA
+708 VFRASDGKLVA
-719 DGVTYLMGYEDDGTT
+719 DGITYLTGYEDDGTT
-734 PIMKAETPRLKAGS
+734 PIMKADTPRLKAGT
-748 YTIVAFNKTSYE
+748 YTIVAFNKTSYD

-775 VGKHIAQKQVKIE
+775 VGKHIAQQQVKVE

-794 VTLDVPAFDVETYRA
+794 VTLDVPTFDVEAYRA

-817 VIAESPAVTGVET
+817 VIADSPAVVGVET

-850 AKDTVEDVSAGAR
+850 AKDAVEDVSAGSR
-863 EAGASSDAMWAGTT
+863 DAGDSTNTWWTGTT

-882 LVLDMKKSAG
+882 LVIDMKKGTG

-932 RIEVDNT
+932 RIEVDST
-939 DVHSLLGN
+939 DVHGLLGN
-947 VAHVYAAPGKSVQL
+947 VAYVYAAPGKTVQL
-961 TVGTGSSAAKYTGK
+961 TVGTGASAAKYTGK

-1002 RVGSTAAAAAAAE
+1002 RVGSTDVAAAAAE
-1015 VTARNYVRYVPGAS
+1015 VTARNYVRYIPGAS

-1101 LTQKSR
+1101 LSQKSR
-1107 EGTRVRYVAEY
+1107 EGTRVRYAAEY

-1186 SNAVQQWHEYMMD
+1186 SAAVQQWHQYMMD

-1204 VDEAFND
+1204 IDQAFND

-1218 DAFAEEDKDG
+1218 DAFAEEEGGKD
-1228 KEDEAQGGAA
+1228 EDADAGDEVQGGST
-1238 RKARRAPAASDGEGD
+1238 RKARRAPASRSGEGEE
-1253 GAGNDEAAQFAA
+1253 GGNDEAAQFAA

-1275 ALLTQQGDSYG
+1275 ALLTKQGDSYG

-1313 ANAAD
+1313 TNAAD
-1318 AAAIKE
+1318 AAALKE

-1335 AQQAEDLV
+1335 TQQAEDLV
-1343 GQSMGIGRL
+1343 GQSLGIGQL
-1352 NQYGSWNDATAAAL
+1352 DQYGSWNDATAAAL

-1375 EYNGQSTSGFNDLGQ
+1375 EYKGQSTSGFSDLGQ

-1424 EFIENSNSNKNQA
+1424 EFIENSNNNKNQA

-1444 MQCDILDDLYD
+1444 MQCDILDELYD

-1603 HDSTDVAVGSI
+1603 HDSTDVAVGSV

-1704 YRNVPAKAAP
+1704 YRNVAAKAAP

-1757 DNPLATGADGA
+1757 DNPLLTGTDGA

-1780 RVTKDGFEE
+1780 RVTKDGYEE

-1804 NIGLVS
+1804 NIALVS
-1810 KAAPEVASV
+1810 TSAPEVASV
-1819 HAYTDCVEVEFT
+1819 HAYTDCVEIEFT
-1831 QYMDASDDTLVALC
+1831 QYMDASDGAVAALD

-1856 LDKQDDPNG
+1856 LDKQDDPDG
-1865 KPLSRVLRIRYADAR
+1865 KPLSRVLRIRYADAC
-1880 EAGSAVAFELD
+1880 EAGSTVELELD
-1891 GARNYAGTAMARWAS
+1891 GARNYAGTAMSRWVS
-1906 GELSVGVRADKL
+1906 GELAVSVRADKL
-1918 KLNVE
+1918 RLNVE
-1923 QAVTMLEGSD
+1923 QAVTMLEGGD
-1933 FELVAHVTDKAGKPF
+1933 FELVAHVTDKEGKPF
-1948 AGAKVSVGLESSA
+1948 AGAAVSVGLDSDA
-1961 ICSVDATQ
+1961 ICSADVAH

-1984 ALPGLTTLTAAVDG
+1984 ALPGLTTLTATVDG

-2017 RPVATIGA
+2017 RPVAAIGG

-2047 LSAEDGTTIWYT
+2047 LSAEDGSTIWYT
-2059 TNDTCPCRDEGRV
+2059 TNDTCPCRDEGRIR
-2072 KYTEPIA
+2072 YTESIA
-2079 LDSNM
+2079 LDGNM

-2112 EAAPDPTPDPGLK
+2112 EVA

-2130 TPGDGEQGGGAD
+2130 EPQPEPGPQPTPGGGGEQA
-2142 GSGGTGVPAGGST
+2142 GGTGSAGTATGGST
-2155 STTTAVT
+2155 STTTTVT
-2162 TDKSKGKGKNGKK
+2162 TGKSKGKDKNSKK
-2175 SGGTELAS
+2175 SGGAELVN
-2183 TGDSTAMTV
+2183 TGDDTAMTV
-2192 AALGIAGATVA
+2192 TALGIAGATIA

>member
-29 VGAFAEALNTDSTFV
+29 AGAFAETLTTDSTFV

-59 ADAAPADS
+59 AD
-67 ADAQTSD
+67 
-74 SASADPAPDAGAAD
+74 PAPDAADAAPDAGVAD
-88 PTVLDTGDTP
+88 PTVPAADDVL
-98 TPPASEIASAAGLTG
+98 TPPDSEIALAAGLTG

-135 AEQQKQEET
+135 AEQQKQEE
-144 AEAEATWNEDLG
+144 ASGAEATWNEELE
-156 LWMTSKGATGVK
+156 LWATSKGATGVK
-168 DEYDDGYVAGEQTPA
+168 GEYDDGYVAGEQTPA

-261 KELKS
+261 EELKS

-347 ERIERNA
+347 ERIGHYA

-367 DGVKYIGAHA
+367 DGVKSIGALA

-427 QFGEAG
+427 QLGEAG

-492 AYTFEWVGEAAQI
+492 AYTFEWMGEAAQI

-519 AGQSTPLPVGDDGSF
+519 AGQSTPLAVGDDGSF
-534 TADVL
+534 TADAL

-565 TGTWNIGEIK
+565 TGTWNIGDIK
-575 AEDFTKIPTSRA
+575 AEDFTKIPASRA

-592 AYLEPVAGQ
+592 GFLEPIVGQ
-601 DKTERIELDSLVNI
+601 DKTERIELDSLDNI
-615 DLTVKNGGKT
+615 DLTVKSGGKT

-634 NDYRIQGTALVVS
+634 NDFRIQGTALVVS

-656 LEITLVPKDSLK
+656 LEITLEPKDSLK

-748 YTIVAFNKTSYE
+748 YTIVAFNKTSYD

-794 VTLDVPAFDVETYRA
+794 VTLDVPTFDVETYRA

-817 VIAESPAVTGVET
+817 VIADSSAVVGAET

-850 AKDTVEDVSAGAR
+850 AKDAVEDVSAGAR
-863 EAGASSDAMWAGTT
+863 EAGASSDAMWAATT

-897 RFKPKAAGT
+897 RFKPKAAGI
-906 YAISPLITLGEVTLP
+906 YAVSPLITLG
-921 LGSTTLEVSGS
+921 
-932 RIEVDNT
+932 
-939 DVHSLLGN
+939 N
-947 VAHVYAAPGKSVQL
+947 VAYVYAAPGKSVQL

-980 RAKIEYD
+980 RAKIEYE

-1002 RVGSTAAAAAAAE
+1002 RVGSTDVAAAAAE

-1107 EGTRVRYVAEY
+1107 EGTRVRYAAEY

-1124 KLLDEFNK
+1124 KLLNEFNK

-1253 GAGNDEAAQFAA
+1253 GTGNDEAAQFAA

-1343 GQSMGIGRL
+1343 GQSMGIGQL

-1424 EFIENSNSNKNQA
+1424 EFIENSNNNKNQA

-1444 MQCDILDDLYD
+1444 MQCDILDNLYD

-1464 NSKVRG
+1464 NSTIRG
-1470 WLMAWKLNG
+1470 WLMAWKRNG

-1590 ARAFEDLLYRQLC
+1590 ARAFEDLLHRQLC

-1679 DAEVYKANKD
+1679 DTEVYKANKD
-1689 GLISDEKMQSIFEAR
+1689 GLI
-1704 YRNVPAKAAP
+1704 
-1714 DPAGV
+1714 
-1719 VYEGLL
+1719 
-1725 SNTVE
+1725 
-1730 GATVELWSADDAAGT
+1730 
-1745 NAVRWDAEEYEQ
+1745 
-1757 DNPLATGADGA
+1757 
-1768 YNWNTPTGWYQV
+1768 
-1780 RVTKDGFEE
+1780 
-1789 ARSAWLRVPPIQTEV
+1789 
-1804 NIGLVS
+1804 
-1810 KAAPEVASV
+1810 
-1819 HAYTDCVEVEFT
+1819 
-1831 QYMDASDDTLVALC
+1831 
-1845 AQGLGDVTYKW
+1845 
-1856 LDKQDDPNG
+1856 
-1865 KPLSRVLRIRYADAR
+1865 
-1880 EAGSAVAFELD
+1880 
-1891 GARNYAGTAMARWAS
+1891 
-1906 GELSVGVRADKL
+1906 
-1918 KLNVE
+1918 
-1923 QAVTMLEGSD
+1923 
-1933 FELVAHVTDKAGKPF
+1933 
-1948 AGAKVSVGLESSA
+1948 
-1961 ICSVDATQ
+1961 
-1969 AVTGEDGAATFVLHG
+1969 
-1984 ALPGLTTLTAAVDG
+1984 
-1998 TALSKQ
+1998 
-2004 VDVRVS
+2004 
-2010 AEAVRPA
+2010 
-2017 RPVATIGA
+2017 
-2025 TTFGAWSPKEN
+2025 
-2036 YITVPKGTKLE
+2036 
-2047 LSAEDGTTIWYT
+2047 
-2059 TNDTCPCRDEGRV
+2059 
-2072 KYTEPIA
+2072 
-2079 LDSNM
+2079 
-2084 YVRIAAQRPGMSYSE
+2084 
-2099 YSERLN
+2099 
-2105 ITITVTD
+2105 
-2112 EAAPDPTPDPGLK
+2112 
-2125 PEPEP
+2125 
-2130 TPGDGEQGGGAD
+2130 
-2142 GSGGTGVPAGGST
+2142 
-2155 STTTAVT
+2155 
-2162 TDKSKGKGKNGKK
+2162 
-2175 SGGTELAS
+2175 
-2183 TGDSTAMTV
+2183 
-2192 AALGIAGATVA
+2192 
-2203 AAGVAAT
+2203 
-2210 KRRKR
+2210 

>member
-11 RRLTVAA
+11 RRLTVATA
-18 VTLTMVTGSLP
+18 TLAMVTGSLP

-44 QTDVEQ
+44 QTDNGHA
-50 VDDADAADA
+50 DDAASAE
-59 ADAAPADS
+59 S

-74 SASADPAPDAGAAD
+74 SASADPTPDAGAAD
-88 PTVLDTGDTP
+88 PTALDTGDAP

-135 AEQQKQEET
+135 AEQQKQEEASGT
-144 AEAEATWNEDLG
+144 EATWNEELE
-156 LWMTSKGATGVK
+156 LWATSKGATGVK
-168 DEYDDGYVAGEQTPA
+168 GEYDDGYVAGEQTPA

-202 AGITTLEVPST
+202 SGITTLEVPST
-213 IDDKNV
+213 IDGKNV
-219 VSLTGM
+219 VSLAGM
-225 GSAALTSITFAP
+225 GSAALTSVTFAGD
-237 NSHVR
+237 SHVR
-242 SVGGLGGSSIK
+242 KVGGLGGSSIK

-261 KELKS
+261 EELGWN
-266 YAFYKSKTLQTVT
+266 AFYGSKTLHTVT

-285 FTTIPEQAFKE
+285 FTTIPEQAFE
-296 CEQLDDKVVATLPPS
+296 GCEQLDDDVVATLPPS
-311 VKTIDYLAFAYCGV
+311 VKTIDYRAFANCGV

-337 FTQINVPGTV
+337 FTQIDVPGTV
-347 ERIERNA
+347 ERIERYA

-377 FASLDPAIAGK
+377 FTSLDPALAGK
-388 EIVLP
+388 EIVVP
-393 KSVEMI
+393 KSVQTIDLEP
-399 EWGAFENTRYGNETN
+399 FDNTRINSWAGGSWTTD
-414 HNAVAL
+414 HNAVTL
-420 RVMNPDL
+420 RLMNPDIKL
-427 QFGEAG
+427 EEAG
-433 YPGDYNERVT
+433 PYNNSVT
-443 IDGVTYA
+443 IDGVDYMM
-450 IPFSEGQTIY
+450 PFSEGQTIY
-460 AYATDSAGNPSMVKK
+460 AYATDSAGNPSMIKK
-475 LADAVAD
+475 IADVVAD
-482 RKDSVDSSKP
+482 RMDSADPTRP
-492 AYTFEWVGEAAQI
+492 AYTFEWMGEAAQV
-505 TGKLPQGAAAVLVQ
+505 TGKLPQGATAVLVQ
-519 AGQSTPLPVGDDGSF
+519 AGQSTPLNIATDGSF
-534 TADVL
+534 TVDAL
-539 SKTAATLRISLSG
+539 SKTAATLRLSLDG

-575 AEDFTKIPTSRA
+575 AEDFTKIPASRA

-592 AYLEPVAGQ
+592 GYLEPVAGQ
-601 DKTERIELDSLVNI
+601 DKTERIELNSLDDI
-615 DLTVKNGGKT
+615 DLTITCDGKT
-625 LKPAKGDKE
+625 LKAAKGDKE

-647 QAIADADQD
+647 QAIADADQE
-656 LEITLVPKDSLK
+656 LEITLKPKDSLK
-668 LGGATATVKPSAG
+668 LGGATARVKPSAG

-719 DGVTYLMGYEDDGTT
+719 DGITYLTGYEDDGAT
-734 PIMKAETPRLKAGS
+734 PIMKADTPRLKAGA
-748 YTIVAFNKTSYE
+748 YTIVAFNKTSYD

-775 VGKHIAQKQVKIE
+775 VGKHIAQQQVKIE

-794 VTLDVPAFDVETYRA
+794 VTLDVPTFDVETYRA

-817 VIAESPAVTGVET
+817 VIADSPAVVGVET

-842 AAKIEIPL
+842 TAKIEIPL
-850 AKDTVEDVSAGAR
+850 AKDAVEDVSAGSR
-863 EAGASSDAMWAGTT
+863 DAGDSTNTWWTGTT

-882 LVLDMKKSAG
+882 LVIDMKKGAG

-906 YAISPLITLGEVTLP
+906 YVISPLITLGEVTLP
-921 LGSTTLEVSGS
+921 LGSTTLEVRGS
-932 RIEVDNT
+932 RIEVDST
-939 DVHSLLGN
+939 DVHGLLGN
-947 VAHVYAAPGKSVQL
+947 VAYVYAAPGKSVQL
-961 TVGTGSSAAKYTGK
+961 TVGTGASAAKYTGK

-1002 RVGSTAAAAAAAE
+1002 RVGSTDVAAAAAE

-1029 VWNFDVTYRGG
+1029 VWSFDVTYRGG

-1101 LTQKSR
+1101 LKQKSR
-1107 EGTRVRYVAEY
+1107 EGTRVRYAAEY

-1186 SNAVQQWHEYMMD
+1186 SAAVQQWHQYMMD

-1204 VDEAFND
+1204 IDEAFND

-1218 DAFAEEDKDG
+1218 DAFAEEEGGKDEETG
-1228 KEDEAQGGAA
+1228 ADDEVQGGST
-1238 RKARRAPAASDGEGD
+1238 RKVRRAPAARSGEGEE
-1253 GAGNDEAAQFAA
+1253 GGNDEAAQFAA

-1275 ALLTQQGDSYG
+1275 ALLTKQGDSYG

-1313 ANAAD
+1313 TNAAD
-1318 AAAIKE
+1318 AAALKE

-1335 AQQAEDLV
+1335 TQQAEDLV
-1343 GQSMGIGRL
+1343 GQSLGIGQL
-1352 NQYGSWNDATAAAL
+1352 DQYGSWNDATAAAL

-1375 EYNGQSTSGFNDLGQ
+1375 EYKGQSTSGFSDLGQ

-1424 EFIENSNSNKNQA
+1424 EFIENSNNNKNQA

-1444 MQCDILDDLYD
+1444 MQCDILDELYD

-1603 HDSTDVAVGSI
+1603 HDSTDVAVGSV

-1704 YRNVPAKAAP
+1704 YRNVAAKAAP

-1725 SNTVE
+1725 SNTIE
-1730 GATVELWSADDAAGT
+1730 GATVELWSADDADGT

-1757 DNPLATGADGA
+1757 DNPLLTGTDGA

-1780 RVTKDGFEE
+1780 RVTKDGYEE

-1804 NIGLVS
+1804 NIALVS
-1810 KAAPEVASV
+1810 TAVPEVASV
-1819 HAYTDCVEVEFT
+1819 HAYTDCVEIEFT
-1831 QYMDASDDTLVALC
+1831 QYMDASDDAVAALNV
-1845 AQGLGDVTYKW
+1845 QGLGDVTYKW

-1865 KPLSRVLRIRYADAR
+1865 KPLSRVLRIRYADAC
-1880 EAGSAVAFELD
+1880 EAGSTVELELD
-1891 GARNYAGTAMARWAS
+1891 GARNYAGNAMSHWAS
-1906 GELSVGVRADKL
+1906 GELAVSVRADKL
-1918 KLNVE
+1918 RLNVE
-1923 QAVTMLEGSD
+1923 QAVTMLEGGD
-1933 FELVAHVTDKAGKPF
+1933 FELVAHVTDKEGKPF
-1948 AGAKVSVGLESSA
+1948 AGAAVSVGLDSDA
-1961 ICSVDATQ
+1961 ICSADVAH

-1984 ALPGLTTLTAAVDG
+1984 ALPGLTTLTATVDG

-2017 RPVATIGA
+2017 RPVAAIGG

-2047 LSAEDGTTIWYT
+2047 LSAEDGSTIWYT
-2059 TNDTCPCRDEGRV
+2059 TNDTCPCRDEGRIR
-2072 KYTEPIA
+2072 YTESIA
-2079 LDSNM
+2079 LDGNM

-2112 EAAPDPTPDPGLK
+2112 EVA

-2130 TPGDGEQGGGAD
+2130 EPQPEPGPQPTPGGGGEQA
-2142 GSGGTGVPAGGST
+2142 GGTGSAGTATGGST
-2155 STTTAVT
+2155 STTTTVT
-2162 TDKSKGKGKNGKK
+2162 TGKSKGKDKNSKK
-2175 SGGTELAS
+2175 SGGAELVN
-2183 TGDSTAMTV
+2183 TGDDTAMTV
-2192 AALGIAGATVA
+2192 TALGIAGATIA

>member
-11 RRLTVAA
+11 CRLTVVA

-29 VGAFAEALNTDSTFV
+29 AGALAEALNTDGTFV
-44 QTDVEQ
+44 QTDNGQ
-50 VDDADAADA
+50 AGDAAS
-59 ADAAPADS
+59 ADS
-67 ADAQTSD
+67 ADAQTPD
-74 SASADPAPDAGAAD
+74 SASAGPMPDAGAAD
-88 PTVLDTGDTP
+88 PTVLDTGDAP
-98 TPPASEIASAAGLTG
+98 TPPASEIASAAGLMG

-168 DEYDDGYVAGEQTPA
+168 GESDDGYVAGEQTPA

-213 IDDKNV
+213 IDGKHV

-225 GSAALTSITFAP
+225 GNAALTSITFAP
-237 NSHVR
+237 DSHIR

-253 EIALPDSV
+253 EITLPDSV
-261 KELKS
+261 EELGWN
-266 YAFYKSKTLQTVT
+266 AFTGSKTLQTVT

-285 FTTIPEQAFKE
+285 FTTIPEQAFE
-296 CEQLDDKVVATLPPS
+296 GCEQLDDKVVATLPPS
-311 VKTIDYLAFAYCGV
+311 VKTIDYRAFANCGV
-325 PQFYVSDTTVLT
+325 PQFYVSGETELT

-347 ERIERNA
+347 ERIERYA

-377 FASLDPAIAGK
+377 FTYLDPALAGK
-388 EIVLP
+388 EIVVP
-393 KSVEMI
+393 KSVQSIDLEP
-399 EWGAFENTRYGNETN
+399 FDNTRITSSAGSSTTN

-420 RVMNPDL
+420 RIMNPDVKL
-427 QFGEAG
+427 EEAG
-433 YPGDYNERVT
+433 LYTNNVT
-443 IDGVTYA
+443 IDGVDYSM
-450 IPFSEGQTIY
+450 PFSEGQTIY
-460 AYATDSAGNPSMVKK
+460 AYATDSAGNPSMIKK
-475 LADAVAD
+475 IADAVAD
-482 RKDSVDSSKP
+482 RMDSADPSRP
-492 AYTFEWVGEAAQI
+492 AYTFEWMGEAAQV

-519 AGQSTPLPVGDDGSF
+519 AGQSTPLAVGDDGAF
-534 TADVL
+534 TADAL
-539 SKTAATLRISLSG
+539 SKMAATLRISLDG
-552 YYDMVLARPGDQM
+552 CYDMVLARPGDQM
-565 TGTWNIGEIK
+565 TGTWNVGEIK
-575 AEDFTKIPTSRA
+575 AEDFTKIPASRA

-592 AYLEPVAGQ
+592 GYLEPIVGQ
-601 DKTERIELDSLVNI
+601 DKTERIELDSLDDI
-615 DLTVKNGGKT
+615 DVTVTCDGKT

-634 NDYRIQGTALVVS
+634 NDYRIQGTVLVVS

-656 LEITLVPKDSLK
+656 LEITLEPKDRLK

-690 GTATVTTKGDY
+690 GTATVTTKGEY
-701 QGANRVL
+701 MGANRVL
-708 VFRTSDGKLVA
+708 VFRASDGKLVA
-719 DGVTYLMGYEDDGTT
+719 DGVTYLTGYEDDGAT

-748 YTIVAFNKTSYE
+748 YTIVAFNKTSYD
-760 IQATS
+760 IQAKD

-775 VGKHIAQKQVKIE
+775 AGKHIAQKQVKIE

-794 VTLDVPAFDVETYRA
+794 VTLDVPTFDVETYRA

-817 VIAESPAVTGVET
+817 VIADSSAVVGVET

-850 AKDTVEDVSAGAR
+850 AKDAVEDVSAGSR
-863 EAGASSDAMWAGTT
+863 DPGDSFRTWWTDAT

-882 LVLDMKKSAG
+882 LVLNMKKGMG

-897 RFKPKAAGT
+897 RFKPKAAGIYT
-906 YAISPLITLGEVTLP
+906 ISPLITLGEVTLP

-932 RIEVDNT
+932 CIEVDST

-947 VAHVYAAPGKSVQL
+947 VAYVYAAPGKSVQL

-987 LPQDTLAAERVTLEA
+987 LPQDTLAAERVMLEA
-1002 RVGSTAAAAAAAE
+1002 RVGSTDVAAAAAD

-1040 TQNLVKDGKD
+1040 TQSLVKDGKD

-1142 NFEQIFMPQTY
+1142 NFEQIFMPQAY

-1186 SNAVQQWHEYMMD
+1186 SNAVQQWHAYMMD

-1218 DAFAEEDKDG
+1218 DAFAEEDEDG
-1228 KEDEAQGGAA
+1228 KDEGGNA

-1253 GAGNDEAAQFAA
+1253 DAGNDEAAQFAA

-1275 ALLTQQGDSYG
+1275 ALLTKQGDSYG
-1286 VNVDKMIFEDAYGTS
+1286 VNVDKMIFEDAYGTG
-1301 EDWYQELAAAQG
+1301 EDWYQELASAQG

-1335 AQQAEDLV
+1335 AQRAEDLV
-1343 GQSMGIGRL
+1343 GQSMGIGQL

-1424 EFIENSNSNKNQA
+1424 EFIENSNNNKNQA

-1444 MQCDILDDLYD
+1444 MQCDILDNLYD

-1649 TNAECAYDVACEQVE
+1649 TNAECAYDVACEQVG

-1704 YRNVPAKAAP
+1704 YRHVAAKAAP

-1745 NAVRWDAEEYEQ
+1745 NATRWDAEEYEQ

-1780 RVTKDGFEE
+1780 RVTKDGYEE
-1789 ARSAWLRVPPIQTEV
+1789 ACSAWLRVPPIQTEV

-1810 KAAPEVASV
+1810 TAAPEVASA
-1819 HAYTDCVEVEFT
+1819 HAYTDCIEVEFA
-1831 QYMDASDDTLVALC
+1831 QYMDASDDALAALC
-1845 AQGLGDVTYKW
+1845 ARGLGDVTYTW
-1856 LDKQDDPNG
+1856 LDKQDDPSG

-1880 EAGSAVAFELD
+1880 EAGSTVAFELD
-1891 GARNYAGTAMARWAS
+1891 GARNYAGTAMSRWAS
-1906 GELSVGVRADKL
+1906 GELAVGVRADKL

-1923 QAVTMLEGSD
+1923 QAVTMLEGGD
-1933 FELVAHVTDKAGKPF
+1933 FKLVAYVTDKAGKPF

-2017 RPVATIGA
+2017 RPAATIGA
-2025 TTFGAWSPKEN
+2025 TTFGSWSPKEN

-2047 LSAEDGTTIWYT
+2047 LSAEDGATIWYT

-2072 KYTEPIA
+2072 KYIEPIA

-2105 ITITVTD
+2105 ITI
-2112 EAAPDPTPDPGLK
+2112 
-2125 PEPEP
+2125 
-2130 TPGDGEQGGGAD
+2130 
-2142 GSGGTGVPAGGST
+2142 GSVRPRLT
-2155 STTTAVT
+2155 
-2162 TDKSKGKGKNGKK
+2162 
-2175 SGGTELAS
+2175 
-2183 TGDSTAMTV
+2183 
-2192 AALGIAGATVA
+2192 
-2203 AAGVAAT
+2203 
-2210 KRRKR
+2210 

>member
-1 MRWTTVRALC
+1 MRWTAVRALC

-29 VGAFAEALNTDSTFV
+29 AGAFAETLTTDGTFV
-44 QTDVEQ
+44 QTDNGQAV
-50 VDDADAADA
+50 
-59 ADAAPADS
+59 DAAPADL
-67 ADAQTSD
+67 AGAQTPD

-135 AEQQKQEET
+135 AEQQKQEE
-144 AEAEATWNEDLG
+144 ASGAEATWNEELE
-156 LWMTSKGATGVK
+156 LWATSKGATGVK
-168 DEYDDGYVAGEQTPA
+168 GEDDDGYVAGEQTPA

-213 IDDKNV
+213 IDGKHV

-225 GSAALTSITFAP
+225 GSAALTSITFAS

-261 KELKS
+261 EELGWN
-266 YAFYKSKTLQTVT
+266 AFTGSKTLQTVT

-285 FTTIPEQAFKE
+285 FTTIPEQAFE
-296 CEQLDDKVVATLPPS
+296 GCEQLDDNVVATLPPS
-311 VKTIDYLAFAYCGV
+311 VKTIDYRAFANCGV
-325 PQFYVSDTTVLT
+325 PQFHVSDTTVLT

-347 ERIERNA
+347 ERIERYA

-377 FASLDPAIAGK
+377 FTYLDPALAGK
-388 EIVLP
+388 EIVVP
-393 KSVEMI
+393 KSVQTIDLEP
-399 EWGAFENTRYGNETN
+399 FDNTRNTSSAGTSTTN
-414 HNAVAL
+414 HNAVTL
-420 RVMNPDL
+420 RVMNPDIKL
-427 QFGEAG
+427 EEAG
-433 YPGDYNERVT
+433 LYTNNVT
-443 IDGVTYA
+443 IDGVDYLM
-450 IPFSEGQTIY
+450 PFSEGQTIY
-460 AYATDSAGNPSMVKK
+460 AYATDSAGNPSMIKK
-475 LADAVAD
+475 IADAVAD
-482 RKDSVDSSKP
+482 RMDSADPTRP
-492 AYTFEWVGEAAQI
+492 AYTFEWMGEDAQI

-519 AGQSTPLPVGDDGSF
+519 AGQSTPLTVGDDGSVA
-534 TADVL
+534 ADVL

-575 AEDFTKIPTSRA
+575 AEDFTKIPASRA

-592 AYLEPVAGQ
+592 GYLEPVAGQ
-601 DKTERIELDSLVNI
+601 DKTERIELDSLDNI
-615 DLTVKNGGKT
+615 DLTVKSGGKT
-625 LKPAKGDKE
+625 LKPAKGDRE
-634 NDYRIQGTALVVS
+634 NDYRIQGTVLVVS

-656 LEITLVPKDSLK
+656 LEITLEPKDSLK
-668 LGGATATVKPSAG
+668 LGGATATVKPSVG
-681 KVDIDLKPW
+681 KADIDLKPW

-748 YTIVAFNKTSYE
+748 YTIIAFNKTSYD

-775 VGKHIAQKQVKIE
+775 AGKHIAQKQVKIE
-788 DGKQLD
+788 DGKQLN
-794 VTLDVPAFDVETYRA
+794 VTLDVPTFDVETYRA

-817 VIAESPAVTGVET
+817 VIADSSAVVGVET

-850 AKDTVEDVSAGAR
+850 AKDAVEDVSAGAR
-863 EAGASSDAMWAGTT
+863 EAGASSDAMWADTT

-897 RFKPKAAGT
+897 RFKPKSSGT

-947 VAHVYAAPGKSVQL
+947 VAYVYAAPGKSVQL

-1002 RVGSTAAAAAAAE
+1002 RVGSTDVAAAAAE
-1015 VTARNYVRYVPGAS
+1015 VTARNYVRYVPSAS
-1029 VWNFDVTYRGG
+1029 VWSFDVTYRGG

-1165 FDANASAKK
+1165 FDAKASAKK

-1211 AIDQMVA
+1211 AIDRMVA
-1218 DAFAEEDKDG
+1218 DAFAEEDENG

-1253 GAGNDEAAQFAA
+1253 DAGNEEAAQFAA
-1265 ELKAAVGGSS
+1265 ELKAAVGGSA

-1335 AQQAEDLV
+1335 AQQAEDMV

-1400 ADDDTVKGFK
+1400 ADDDTIKGFK

-1424 EFIENSNSNKNQA
+1424 EFIENSNNNKNQA

-1444 MQCDILDDLYD
+1444 MQCDILDNLYD

-1470 WLMAWKLNG
+1470 WLMAWKRNG

-1526 IGIFT
+1526 IGVFT

-1638 TSVGSERAIKL
+1638 TSVGSERAVKL

-1704 YRNVPAKAAP
+1704 YRNVAAKAAP

-1745 NAVRWDAEEYEQ
+1745 NEVRWDAEEYEQ

-1780 RVTKDGFEE
+1780 RVTKGGYEE

-1810 KAAPEVASV
+1810 TAAPEVVSA
-1819 HAYTDCVEVEFT
+1819 HAYTDCIEVEFA
-1831 QYMDASDDTLVALC
+1831 QYMDASDDALVALC
-1845 AQGLGDVTYKW
+1845 AQGLGDVTYTW

-1865 KPLSRVLRIRYADAR
+1865 KPLSRVLRIRYADAC
-1880 EAGSAVAFELD
+1880 EAGSTVALELD
-1891 GARNYAGTAMARWAS
+1891 GARNYAGTAMSRWAS
-1906 GELSVGVRADKL
+1906 GELVVGVRADKL

-1923 QAVTMLEGSD
+1923 QAVTMLDGSD

-2047 LSAEDGTTIWYT
+2047 LSAEDGATIWYT

-2112 EAAPDPTPDPGLK
+2112 EAAPEPT
-2125 PEPEP
+2125 PEP
-2130 TPGDGEQGGGAD
+2130 TPDGGGQGGGTD
-2142 GSGGTGVPAGGST
+2142 GSGGAGVPAGSST
-2155 STTTAVT
+2155 STTTTVT
-2162 TDKSKGKGKNGKK
+2162 TEKSKGKGKNGKK

-2183 TGDSTAMTV
+2183 TGDSAVMTV

-2203 AAGVAAT
+2203 TAGIAAT

>member
-11 RRLTVAA
+11 RRLTIAA

-29 VGAFAEALNTDSTFV
+29 VGAFAEVLTTDSTFV
-44 QTDVEQ
+44 QTDIDQ
-50 VDDADAADA
+50 VDADPADPAPDADAAN
-59 ADAAPADS
+59 
-67 ADAQTSD
+67 T
-74 SASADPAPDAGAAD
+74 ADPAPDAGAAD
-88 PTVLDTGDTP
+88 PAALDAGDTP

-135 AEQQKQEET
+135 AEQQKQEEASGT
-144 AEAEATWNEDLG
+144 EATWNEELE
-156 LWMTSKGATGVK
+156 LWATSKGATGVK

-261 KELKS
+261 EELKS

-296 CEQLDDKVVATLPPS
+296 CEQLDDNVVATLPPS

-347 ERIERNA
+347 ERIEQHA
-354 FDGCSHVSSVTIG
+354 FDGCSFVSSVTIG

-377 FASLDPAIAGK
+377 FTYLDPALAGK
-388 EIVLP
+388 EIVVP
-393 KSVEMI
+393 KSVQSIDLEP
-399 EWGAFENTRYGNETN
+399 FDNTRITSSAGSSTTN

-420 RVMNPDL
+420 RIMNPDVKL
-427 QFGEAG
+427 EEAG
-433 YPGDYNERVT
+433 LYTNNVT
-443 IDGVTYA
+443 IDGVDYSM
-450 IPFSEGQTIY
+450 PFSEGQTIY
-460 AYATDSAGNPSMVKK
+460 AYTTDSAGNPSMIKK
-475 LADAVAD
+475 IADAVAD
-482 RKDSVDSSKP
+482 RKDSADPSRP
-492 AYTFEWVGEAAQI
+492 AYTFEWMGEAAQI

-519 AGQSTPLPVGDDGSF
+519 AGQSTPLAVGDDGAF
-534 TADVL
+534 TADAL
-539 SKTAATLRISLSG
+539 SKMAATLRISLDG
-552 YYDMVLARPGDQM
+552 CYDMVLARPGDQM
-565 TGTWNIGEIK
+565 AGTWDVGEIN
-575 AEDFTKIPTSRA
+575 AEDFTKIPASRA

-592 AYLEPVAGQ
+592 GYLEPIAGQ
-601 DKTERIELDSLVNI
+601 DKTERIELDSLDDI
-615 DLTVKNGGKT
+615 DVTVTCDGKT

-647 QAIADADQD
+647 QAIADADQE
-656 LEITLVPKDSLK
+656 LEIALKPKDNLK

-708 VFRTSDGKLVA
+708 VFRASDGKLVA
-719 DGVTYLMGYEDDGTT
+719 DGVTYLTGYEDDGAT

-748 YTIVAFNKTSYE
+748 YTIVAFNKTSYD

-775 VGKHIAQKQVKIE
+775 VGKHIAQKQVMIE

-794 VTLDVPAFDVETYRA
+794 VTLDVPTFDVETYRA

-817 VIAESPAVTGVET
+817 VIADSSAVVGVET

-850 AKDTVEDVSAGAR
+850 AKDAVEDVSAGAR

-882 LVLDMKKSAG
+882 LVLNMRKGMG

-897 RFKPKAAGT
+897 RFKPKAAGI
-906 YAISPLITLGEVTLP
+906 YAVSPLITLGEVTLP

-947 VAHVYAAPGKSVQL
+947 VAYVYAAPGKSVQL
-961 TVGTGSSAAKYTGK
+961 TVGAGASAAKYTGK

-980 RAKIEYD
+980 RAKIEYE

-1002 RVGSTAAAAAAAE
+1002 RVGSTDVAAAAAE

-1253 GAGNDEAAQFAA
+1253 GAGNDEAAQVAA

-1343 GQSMGIGRL
+1343 GQSMGIGQL

-1424 EFIENSNSNKNQA
+1424 EFIENSNNNKNQA

-1444 MQCDILDDLYD
+1444 MQCDILDNLYD

-1464 NSKVRG
+1464 NSTIRG
-1470 WLMAWKLNG
+1470 WLMAWKRNG

-1704 YRNVPAKAAP
+1704 YRNVAAKAAP

-1725 SNTVE
+1725 SDTVE

-1780 RVTKDGFEE
+1780 RVTKDGYEE
-1789 ARSAWLRVPPIQTEV
+1789 TRSAWLRVPPIQTEV

-1810 KAAPEVASV
+1810 TAAPEVASA
-1819 HAYTDCVEVEFT
+1819 HAYTDCIEVEFA
-1831 QYMDASDDTLVALC
+1831 QYMDASDDALAALC
-1845 AQGLGDVTYKW
+1845 AQGLGDVTYTW
-1856 LDKQDDPNG
+1856 LDKQDDPDG

-1880 EAGSAVAFELD
+1880 EAGSTVAFELD
-1891 GARNYAGTAMARWAS
+1891 GARNYAGTAMARWTS
-1906 GELSVGVRADKL
+1906 GELVVGVRADKL

-1923 QAVTMLEGSD
+1923 QAVTMLESGD

-1948 AGAKVSVGLESSA
+1948 AGAKVSVGLESTA

-1984 ALPGLTTLTAAVDG
+1984 ALPGLTTLAAVDG

-2047 LSAEDGTTIWYT
+2047 LSAEDGMTIWYT

-2112 EAAPDPTPDPGLK
+2112 EAAPEPKPEPG

-2130 TPGDGEQGGGAD
+2130 KPEPRPTPGGGEQGGGAD

-2155 STTTAVT
+2155 STTTTVT
-2162 TDKSKGKGKNGKK
+2162 TDKSKGKGENGKK

-2183 TGDSTAMTV
+2183 TGDSAAMTV

-2203 AAGVAAT
+2203 AAGLAVT

>member
-29 VGAFAEALNTDSTFV
+29 AGAFAATLTTDSTFV

-59 ADAAPADS
+59 AD
-67 ADAQTSD
+67 
-74 SASADPAPDAGAAD
+74 PAPDAADAAPDAGVAD
-88 PTVLDTGDTP
+88 PTVPAADDVL
-98 TPPASEIASAAGLTG
+98 TPPDSEIALAAGLTG

-135 AEQQKQEET
+135 AEQQKQEE
-144 AEAEATWNEDLG
+144 ASGAEATWNEELE
-156 LWMTSKGATGVK
+156 LWATSKGATGVK
-168 DEYDDGYVAGEQTPA
+168 GEYDDGYVAGEQTPA

-261 KELKS
+261 EELKS

-347 ERIERNA
+347 ERIGHYA

-367 DGVKYIGAHA
+367 DGVKSIGALA

-427 QFGEAG
+427 QLGEAG

-492 AYTFEWVGEAAQI
+492 AYTFEWMGEAAQI

-519 AGQSTPLPVGDDGSF
+519 AGQSTPLAVGDDGSF
-534 TADVL
+534 TADAL

-565 TGTWNIGEIK
+565 TGTWNIGDIK
-575 AEDFTKIPTSRA
+575 AEDFTKIPASRA

-592 AYLEPVAGQ
+592 GFLEPIVGQ
-601 DKTERIELDSLVNI
+601 DKTERIELDSLDNI
-615 DLTVKNGGKT
+615 DLTVKSGGKT

-634 NDYRIQGTALVVS
+634 NDFRIQGTALVVS

-656 LEITLVPKDSLK
+656 LEITLEPKDSLK

-748 YTIVAFNKTSYE
+748 YTIVAFNKTSYD

-794 VTLDVPAFDVETYRA
+794 VTLDVPTFDVETYRA

-817 VIAESPAVTGVET
+817 VIADSSAVVGAET

-850 AKDTVEDVSAGAR
+850 AKDAVEDVSAGAR
-863 EAGASSDAMWAGTT
+863 EAGASSDAMWAATT

-897 RFKPKAAGT
+897 RFKPKAAGI
-906 YAISPLITLGEVTLP
+906 YAVSPLITLG
-921 LGSTTLEVSGS
+921 
-932 RIEVDNT
+932 
-939 DVHSLLGN
+939 N
-947 VAHVYAAPGKSVQL
+947 VAYVYAAPGKSVQL

-980 RAKIEYD
+980 RAKIEYE

-1002 RVGSTAAAAAAAE
+1002 RVGSTDVAAAAAE

-1107 EGTRVRYVAEY
+1107 EGTRVRYAAEY

-1124 KLLDEFNK
+1124 KLLNEFNK

-1253 GAGNDEAAQFAA
+1253 GTGNDEAAQFAA

-1343 GQSMGIGRL
+1343 GQSMGIGQL

-1424 EFIENSNSNKNQA
+1424 EFIENSNNNKNQA

-1444 MQCDILDDLYD
+1444 MQCDILDNLYD

-1464 NSKVRG
+1464 NSTIRG
-1470 WLMAWKLNG
+1470 WLMAWKRNG

-1590 ARAFEDLLYRQLC
+1590 ARAFEDLLHRQLC

-1679 DAEVYKANKD
+1679 DTEVYKANKD
-1689 GLISDEKMQSIFEAR
+1689 GLI
-1704 YRNVPAKAAP
+1704 
-1714 DPAGV
+1714 
-1719 VYEGLL
+1719 
-1725 SNTVE
+1725 
-1730 GATVELWSADDAAGT
+1730 
-1745 NAVRWDAEEYEQ
+1745 
-1757 DNPLATGADGA
+1757 
-1768 YNWNTPTGWYQV
+1768 
-1780 RVTKDGFEE
+1780 
-1789 ARSAWLRVPPIQTEV
+1789 
-1804 NIGLVS
+1804 
-1810 KAAPEVASV
+1810 
-1819 HAYTDCVEVEFT
+1819 
-1831 QYMDASDDTLVALC
+1831 
-1845 AQGLGDVTYKW
+1845 
-1856 LDKQDDPNG
+1856 
-1865 KPLSRVLRIRYADAR
+1865 
-1880 EAGSAVAFELD
+1880 
-1891 GARNYAGTAMARWAS
+1891 
-1906 GELSVGVRADKL
+1906 
-1918 KLNVE
+1918 
-1923 QAVTMLEGSD
+1923 
-1933 FELVAHVTDKAGKPF
+1933 
-1948 AGAKVSVGLESSA
+1948 
-1961 ICSVDATQ
+1961 
-1969 AVTGEDGAATFVLHG
+1969 
-1984 ALPGLTTLTAAVDG
+1984 
-1998 TALSKQ
+1998 
-2004 VDVRVS
+2004 
-2010 AEAVRPA
+2010 
-2017 RPVATIGA
+2017 
-2025 TTFGAWSPKEN
+2025 
-2036 YITVPKGTKLE
+2036 
-2047 LSAEDGTTIWYT
+2047 
-2059 TNDTCPCRDEGRV
+2059 
-2072 KYTEPIA
+2072 
-2079 LDSNM
+2079 
-2084 YVRIAAQRPGMSYSE
+2084 
-2099 YSERLN
+2099 
-2105 ITITVTD
+2105 
-2112 EAAPDPTPDPGLK
+2112 
-2125 PEPEP
+2125 
-2130 TPGDGEQGGGAD
+2130 
-2142 GSGGTGVPAGGST
+2142 
-2155 STTTAVT
+2155 
-2162 TDKSKGKGKNGKK
+2162 
-2175 SGGTELAS
+2175 
-2183 TGDSTAMTV
+2183 
-2192 AALGIAGATVA
+2192 
-2203 AAGVAAT
+2203 
-2210 KRRKR
+2210 

>member
-1 MRWTTVRALC
+1 MRWTTVQALC
-11 RRLTVAA
+11 RRLTVAT
-18 VTLTMVTGSLP
+18 VTLAMVTGSLP
-29 VGAFAEALNTDSTFV
+29 VGAFAEALTTDSTFV
-44 QTDVEQ
+44 QTDIDQ
-50 VDDADAADA
+50 VDDAAS
-59 ADAAPADS
+59 ADS
-67 ADAQTSD
+67 ADAQASD
-74 SASADPAPDAGAAD
+74 SASADPTPDAGAAD
-88 PTVLDTGDTP
+88 PTALDTGDAP

-113 AGQTESTPAGTL
+113 AGQTESTPMGTL

-135 AEQQKQEET
+135 AEQQKQEE
-144 AEAEATWNEDLG
+144 ASGAEATWNEELE
-156 LWMTSKGATGVK
+156 LWATSKGATGVK
-168 DEYDDGYVAGEQTPA
+168 GEYDDGYIAGEQAPA

-202 AGITTLEVPST
+202 SGITTLEVPTT
-213 IDDKNV
+213 IDGKNV
-219 VSLTGM
+219 VSLAGM
-225 GSAALTSITFAP
+225 GSAALTSVTFAGD
-237 NSHVR
+237 SHVR
-242 SVGGLGGSSIK
+242 KVGGLGGSSIK

-261 KELKS
+261 EELGWN
-266 YAFYKSKTLQTVT
+266 AFYGSKTLHTVT

-285 FTTIPEQAFKE
+285 FTTIPEQAFE
-296 CEQLDDKVVATLPPS
+296 GCEQLDDNVVATLPPS
-311 VKTIDYLAFAYCGV
+311 VKTIDYRAFANCGV

-347 ERIERNA
+347 ERIERYA

-377 FASLDPAIAGK
+377 FTSLDPALAGK
-388 EIVLP
+388 EIVVP
-393 KSVEMI
+393 KSVQSIDLEP
-399 EWGAFENTRYGNETN
+399 FDNTRINSWAGGSWTTD
-414 HNAVAL
+414 HNAVTL
-420 RVMNPDL
+420 RVMNPDIKL
-427 QFGEAG
+427 EEAG
-433 YPGDYNERVT
+433 LYNNSVT
-443 IDGVTYA
+443 IDGVDYMM
-450 IPFSEGQTIY
+450 PFSEGQTIY
-460 AYATDSAGNPSMVKK
+460 AYATDSAGNPSMIKK
-475 LADAVAD
+475 IADAVAD
-482 RKDSVDSSKP
+482 RMDSVDPTRP
-492 AYTFEWVGEAAQI
+492 AYTFEWMGEAAQV
-505 TGKLPQGAAAVLVQ
+505 TGKLPQGATAVLVQ
-519 AGQSTPLPVGDDGSF
+519 AGQSTPLNIATDGSF
-534 TADVL
+534 TVDAL
-539 SKTAATLRISLSG
+539 SKTAATLRLSLDG

-575 AEDFTKIPTSRA
+575 AADFTKIPASRA

-592 AYLEPVAGQ
+592 GYLEPVAGQ
-601 DKTERIELDSLVNI
+601 DKTERIELNSLDDI
-615 DLTVKNGGKT
+615 DLTITCDGKT
-625 LKPAKGDKE
+625 LKAAKGDKE
-634 NDYRIQGTALVVS
+634 NDYRIQGAVVVVS
-647 QAIADADQD
+647 QAIADADQE
-656 LEITLVPKDSLK
+656 LEITLKPKDGLK
-668 LGGATATVKPSAG
+668 LGGATARVKPSAG

-719 DGVTYLMGYEDDGTT
+719 DGITYLTGYEDDGAT
-734 PIMKAETPRLKAGS
+734 PIMKADTPRLKAGA
-748 YTIVAFNKTSYE
+748 YTIVAFNKTSYD

-775 VGKHIAQKQVKIE
+775 AGKHIAQKQVKIE

-794 VTLDVPAFDVETYRA
+794 VTLDVPTFDVETYRA

-817 VIAESPAVTGVET
+817 VIADSSAVVGVET

-842 AAKIEIPL
+842 TAKIEIPL
-850 AKDTVEDVSAGAR
+850 AKDTVEDVSAGSR
-863 EAGASSDAMWAGTT
+863 DAGDSTNTWWTGTT

-882 LVLDMKKSAG
+882 LVIDMKKGAG

-932 RIEVDNT
+932 RIEVDST
-939 DVHSLLGN
+939 DVHGLLGN
-947 VAHVYAAPGKSVQL
+947 VAYVYAAPGKSVQL
-961 TVGTGSSAAKYTGK
+961 TVGTGASAVKYTGK

-1002 RVGSTAAAAAAAE
+1002 RVGSTDVAAAAAD
-1015 VTARNYVRYVPGAS
+1015 VTARNYVRYIPGAS

-1078 NEEAADTLD
+1078 NEEAADTLG

-1107 EGTRVRYVAEY
+1107 EGTRVRYAAEY

-1186 SNAVQQWHEYMMD
+1186 SAAVQQWHEYMME

-1204 VDEAFND
+1204 VDQAFND

-1218 DAFAEEDKDG
+1218 DAFAEEEGGKD
-1228 KEDEAQGGAA
+1228 EEAQGDGA
-1238 RKARRAPAASDGEGD
+1238 RKARRAPAARSGEGEE
-1253 GAGNDEAAQFAA
+1253 GGNDEAAQFAA

-1275 ALLTQQGDSYG
+1275 ALLTKQGDSYG

-1313 ANAAD
+1313 TNAAD

-1335 AQQAEDLV
+1335 TQQAEDLV
-1343 GQSMGIGRL
+1343 GQSMGIGSL
-1352 NQYGSWNDATAAAL
+1352 DQYGSWNDATAAAL

-1424 EFIENSNSNKNQA
+1424 EFIENSNNNKNQA

-1444 MQCDILDDLYD
+1444 MQCDILDELYD
-1455 NWNVVHSLN
+1455 SWNVVHSLN

-1603 HDSTDVAVGSI
+1603 HDSTDVAVGSV

-1704 YRNVPAKAAP
+1704 YRNVAAKAAP

-1780 RVTKDGFEE
+1780 RVTKDGYEE

-1804 NIGLVS
+1804 NIALVS
-1810 KAAPEVASV
+1810 TSAPEVASV
-1819 HAYTDCVEVEFT
+1819 HAYTDCVEIEFT
-1831 QYMDASDDTLVALC
+1831 QYMDASDDAVAALN

-1856 LDKQDDPNG
+1856 LDKQDDPDG
-1865 KPLSRVLRIRYADAR
+1865 KPLSRVLRICYADAR
-1880 EAGSAVAFELD
+1880 ETGSTVAFDLD
-1891 GARNYAGTAMARWAS
+1891 GARNYAGTAMPAWTS
-1906 GELSVGVRADKL
+1906 GELAVGVRADKL

-1933 FELVAHVTDKAGKPF
+1933 FELVAHVTDKEGKPF
-1948 AGAKVSVGLESSA
+1948 AGATVSVGLEFSA

-1969 AVTGEDGAATFVLHG
+1969 AVTGEDGAATFALHG

-2017 RPVATIGA
+2017 RPVAVIGG
-2025 TTFGAWSPKEN
+2025 TTFGSWSPKEN
-2036 YITVPKGTKLE
+2036 YVTVPKGTKLE
-2047 LSAEDGTTIWYT
+2047 LSAEDGSTIWYT

-2072 KYTEPIA
+2072 EYTGPVT
-2079 LDSNM
+2079 LDRNM

-2105 ITITVTD
+2105 ITITVSD
-2112 EAAPDPTPDPGLK
+2112 EVA

-2130 TPGDGEQGGGAD
+2130 QPEPKPTPGGGEQA
-2142 GSGGTGVPAGGST
+2142 GGTGSAGTATGGST
-2155 STTTAVT
+2155 STTTTVT
-2162 TDKSKGKGKNGKK
+2162 TDKSKGKDKNGKK
-2175 SGGTELAS
+2175 SGGAELVN
-2183 TGDSTAMTV
+2183 TGDDTAMTV
-2192 AALGIAGATVA
+2192 TALGIAGATIA

>member
-11 RRLTVAA
+11 CRLTVVA

-29 VGAFAEALNTDSTFV
+29 AGALAEALNTDGTFV
-44 QTDVEQ
+44 QTDNGQ
-50 VDDADAADA
+50 AGDAAS
-59 ADAAPADS
+59 ADS
-67 ADAQTSD
+67 ADAQTPD
-74 SASADPAPDAGAAD
+74 SASAGPMPDAGAAD
-88 PTVLDTGDTP
+88 PTVLDTGDAP
-98 TPPASEIASAAGLTG
+98 TPPASEIASAAGLMG

-168 DEYDDGYVAGEQTPA
+168 GESDDGYVAGEQTPA

-213 IDDKNV
+213 IDGKHV

-225 GSAALTSITFAP
+225 GNAALTSITFAP
-237 NSHVR
+237 DSHIR

-253 EIALPDSV
+253 EITLPDSV
-261 KELKS
+261 EELGWN
-266 YAFYKSKTLQTVT
+266 AFTGSKTLQTVT

-285 FTTIPEQAFKE
+285 FTTIPEQAFE
-296 CEQLDDKVVATLPPS
+296 GCEQLDDKVVATLPPS
-311 VKTIDYLAFAYCGV
+311 VKTIDYRAFANCGV
-325 PQFYVSDTTVLT
+325 PQFYVSGETELT

-347 ERIERNA
+347 ERIERYA

-377 FASLDPAIAGK
+377 FTYLDPALAGK
-388 EIVLP
+388 EIVVP
-393 KSVEMI
+393 KSVQSIDLEP
-399 EWGAFENTRYGNETN
+399 FDNTRITSSAGSSTTN

-420 RVMNPDL
+420 RIMNPDVKL
-427 QFGEAG
+427 EEAG
-433 YPGDYNERVT
+433 LYTNNVT
-443 IDGVTYA
+443 IDGVDYSM
-450 IPFSEGQTIY
+450 PFSEGQTIY
-460 AYATDSAGNPSMVKK
+460 AYATDSAGNPSMIKK
-475 LADAVAD
+475 IADAVAD
-482 RKDSVDSSKP
+482 RMDSADPSRP
-492 AYTFEWVGEAAQI
+492 AYTFEWMGEAAQV

-519 AGQSTPLPVGDDGSF
+519 AGQSTPLAVGDDGAF
-534 TADVL
+534 TADAL
-539 SKTAATLRISLSG
+539 SKMAATLRISLDG
-552 YYDMVLARPGDQM
+552 CYDMVLARPGDQM
-565 TGTWNIGEIK
+565 TGTWNVGEIK
-575 AEDFTKIPTSRA
+575 AEDFTKIPASRA

-592 AYLEPVAGQ
+592 GYLEPIVGQ
-601 DKTERIELDSLVNI
+601 DKTERIELDSLDDI
-615 DLTVKNGGKT
+615 DVTVTCDGKT

-634 NDYRIQGTALVVS
+634 NDYRIQGTVLVVS

-656 LEITLVPKDSLK
+656 LEITLEPKDRLK

-690 GTATVTTKGDY
+690 GTATVTTKGEY
-701 QGANRVL
+701 MGANRVL
-708 VFRTSDGKLVA
+708 VFRASDGKLVA
-719 DGVTYLMGYEDDGTT
+719 DGVTYLTGYEDDGAT

-748 YTIVAFNKTSYE
+748 YTIVAFNKTSYD
-760 IQATS
+760 IQAKD

-775 VGKHIAQKQVKIE
+775 AGKHIAQKQVKIE

-794 VTLDVPAFDVETYRA
+794 VTLDVPTFDVETYRA

-817 VIAESPAVTGVET
+817 VIADSSAVVDVET

-850 AKDTVEDVSAGAR
+850 AKDAVEDVSAGSR
-863 EAGASSDAMWAGTT
+863 DPGDSFRTWWTDAT

-882 LVLDMKKSAG
+882 LVLNMKKGMG

-897 RFKPKAAGT
+897 RFKPKAAGIYT
-906 YAISPLITLGEVTLP
+906 ISPLITLGEVTLP

-932 RIEVDNT
+932 CIEVDST

-947 VAHVYAAPGKSVQL
+947 VAYVYAAPGKSVQL

-987 LPQDTLAAERVTLEA
+987 LPQDTLAAERVMLEA
-1002 RVGSTAAAAAAAE
+1002 RVGSTDVAAAAAD

-1040 TQNLVKDGKD
+1040 TQSLVKDGKD

-1142 NFEQIFMPQTY
+1142 NFEQIFMPQAY

-1174 HSAAAEERQQEF
+1174 HSVAAEERQQEF

-1218 DAFAEEDKDG
+1218 DAFAEEDKDA
-1228 KEDEAQGGAA
+1228 KEDEAQGGTA

-1253 GAGNDEAAQFAA
+1253 DAGNDEAAQFAA

-1275 ALLTQQGDSYG
+1275 ALLTKQGDSYG

-1318 AAAIKE
+1318 TAAIKE

-1343 GQSMGIGRL
+1343 GQSMGIGQL

-1424 EFIENSNSNKNQA
+1424 EFIENSNNNKNQA

-1444 MQCDILDDLYD
+1444 MQCDILDNLYD

-1649 TNAECAYDVACEQVE
+1649 TNAECAYDVACERVE

-1679 DAEVYKANKD
+1679 DAEVYNANKD

-1704 YRNVPAKAAP
+1704 YRNVAAKAAP

-1745 NAVRWDAEEYEQ
+1745 NAVRWDAEEFEQ

-1780 RVTKDGFEE
+1780 RVTKDGYEE
-1789 ARSAWLRVPPIQTEV
+1789 ACSAWLRVPPIQTEV

-1810 KAAPEVASV
+1810 TAAPEVASA
-1819 HAYTDCVEVEFT
+1819 HAYTDCIEVEFA
-1831 QYMDASDDTLVALC
+1831 QYMDASDDALVALC
-1845 AQGLGDVTYKW
+1845 AQGLGDVTYTW

-1865 KPLSRVLRIRYADAR
+1865 KSLSRVLRIRYADAR
-1880 EAGSAVAFELD
+1880 EAGSTVAFELD
-1891 GARNYAGTAMARWAS
+1891 GARNYAGTAMSRWAS
-1906 GELSVGVRADKL
+1906 GELAVGVRADKL

-1923 QAVTMLEGSD
+1923 QAVTMLEGGD
-1933 FELVAHVTDKAGKPF
+1933 YELVAHVTDKAGKPF
-1948 AGAKVSVGLESSA
+1948 ADAKVSVGLESSA

-2017 RPVATIGA
+2017 RPAATIGA
-2025 TTFGAWSPKEN
+2025 TTFGSWSPKEN

-2105 ITITVTD
+2105 ITIMVTD
-2112 EAAPDPTPDPGLK
+2112 EAVPEPK

-2130 TPGDGEQGGGAD
+2130 KPTPGGGEQGGGAD
-2142 GSGGTGVPAGGST
+2142 GSGGAGVPAGSST
-2155 STTTAVT
+2155 STTTTVT
-2162 TDKSKGKGKNGKK
+2162 TDKSKGKGENGKK
-2175 SGGTELAS
+2175 SGGTELAG
-2183 TGDSTAMTV
+2183 TGDSAAMTV

-2203 AAGVAAT
+2203 AAGIAAT

>member
-11 RRLTVAA
+11 CRLTVVA

-29 VGAFAEALNTDSTFV
+29 AGALAEALNTDGTFV
-44 QTDVEQ
+44 QTDNGQ
-50 VDDADAADA
+50 AGDAAS
-59 ADAAPADS
+59 ADS
-67 ADAQTSD
+67 TDAQTPD
-74 SASADPAPDAGAAD
+74 SASAGPMPDAGAAD
-88 PTVLDTGDTP
+88 PTVLDTGDAP
-98 TPPASEIASAAGLTG
+98 TPPASEIASAAGLMG

-168 DEYDDGYVAGEQTPA
+168 GESDDGYVAGEQTPA

-213 IDDKNV
+213 IDGKHV

-225 GSAALTSITFAP
+225 GNAALTSITFAP
-237 NSHVR
+237 DSHIR

-261 KELKS
+261 EELGWN
-266 YAFYKSKTLQTVT
+266 AFTGSKTLQTVT

-285 FTTIPEQAFKE
+285 FTTIPEQVFE
-296 CEQLDDKVVATLPPS
+296 GCEQLDDKVVATLPPS
-311 VKTIDYLAFAYCGV
+311 VKTIDYRAFANCGV

-347 ERIERNA
+347 ERIERYA

-433 YPGDYNERVT
+433 YSGDYNERVT

-492 AYTFEWVGEAAQI
+492 AYTFEWMGEAAQV
-505 TGKLPQGAAAVLVQ
+505 TGKLPQSATATLVQ
-519 AGQSTPLPVGDDGSF
+519 AGQSTPLVVGDDGSF
-534 TADVL
+534 TADAL

-575 AEDFTKIPTSRA
+575 AEDFTKIPASRA

-592 AYLEPVAGQ
+592 GYLEPIVGQ
-601 DKTERIELDSLVNI
+601 DKTERIELDSLDNI
-615 DLTVKNGGKT
+615 DLTVKSGGKT

-634 NDYRIQGTALVVS
+634 NDFRIQGTALVVS

-656 LEITLVPKDSLK
+656 LEITLEPKDSLR

-719 DGVTYLMGYEDDGTT
+719 DGVTYLMGYEGDGTT

-748 YTIVAFNKTSYE
+748 YTIVAFNKTSYD

-794 VTLDVPAFDVETYRA
+794 VTLGLPTFDVETYRA
-809 ERGLTAGS
+809 ERGLAAGS
-817 VIAESPAVTGVET
+817 VIADSSAVVGVET

-850 AKDTVEDVSAGAR
+850 AKDAVEDVSAGFR
-863 EAGASSDAMWAGTT
+863 EADDSTNTWWTDAT

-882 LVLDMKKSAG
+882 LVLDMRKGKG

-897 RFKPKAAGT
+897 RFKPKAAGI

-921 LGSTTLEVSGS
+921 LGSTTLEVNAS
-932 RIEVDNT
+932 RIEVDST

-947 VAHVYAAPGKSVQL
+947 VAYVYAAPGKSVQL
-961 TVGTGSSAAKYTGK
+961 TVGTGASAAKYTGK

-1002 RVGSTAAAAAAAE
+1002 RVGSTDVAAAAAE

-1165 FDANASAKK
+1165 FDAKTSAKK

-1218 DAFAEEDKDG
+1218 DAFAEEDENG

-1253 GAGNDEAAQFAA
+1253 GAGNDEAAQFAT

-1375 EYNGQSTSGFNDLGQ
+1375 EYNGQSTSGFSDLGQ

-1424 EFIENSNSNKNQA
+1424 EFIENSNNNKNQA

-1679 DAEVYKANKD
+1679 DAEVYNANKD

-1704 YRNVPAKAAP
+1704 YRNVAAKAAP

-1780 RVTKDGFEE
+1780 RVTKDGYEE

-1810 KAAPEVASV
+1810 TAAPEVASAY
-1819 HAYTDCVEVEFT
+1819 AYTDCVEVEFT
-1831 QYMDASDDTLVALC
+1831 QYMDASDDALAALC
-1845 AQGLGDVTYKW
+1845 AQGLGDVTYTW

-1880 EAGSAVAFELD
+1880 EAGSTVAFELD

-1906 GELSVGVRADKL
+1906 GELVVGVRADKL

-2017 RPVATIGA
+2017 RPAATIGA
-2025 TTFGAWSPKEN
+2025 TTFGSWSPKEN

-2112 EAAPDPTPDPGLK
+2112 EAVPEPTPDPK
-2125 PEPEP
+2125 PEPKP
-2130 TPGDGEQGGGAD
+2130 PPGGGEQGGGAD
-2142 GSGGTGVPAGGST
+2142 GSGGTGAPAGGST
-2155 STTTAVT
+2155 STTTTVT
-2162 TDKSKGKGKNGKK
+2162 TDKSKGKGENGKK

-2183 TGDSTAMTV
+2183 TGDSAAMTV

-2203 AAGVAAT
+2203 AAGVAVT

>member
-11 RRLTVAA
+11 RRLTIAA

-29 VGAFAEALNTDSTFV
+29 VGAFAEALTTDSTFV
-44 QTDVEQ
+44 QTDNGQ
-50 VDDADAADA
+50 A

-98 TPPASEIASAAGLTG
+98 TPPDSEIASAAGLTG

-144 AEAEATWNEDLG
+144 SGAEATWNEELE

-168 DEYDDGYVAGEQTPA
+168 GEYDDGYVAGEQTPA

-213 IDDKNV
+213 IDGKNV

-237 NSHVR
+237 DSHIR

-253 EIALPDSV
+253 EITLPDSV
-261 KELKS
+261 EELS
-266 YAFYKSKTLQTVT
+266 WNAFTGSKTLHTVT

-285 FTTIPEQAFKE
+285 FTTIPEQAFE
-296 CEQLDDKVVATLPPS
+296 GCEQLDDNVVATLPPS
-311 VKTIDYLAFAYCGV
+311 VKTIDYRAFANCGV

-347 ERIERNA
+347 ERIERFA

-377 FASLDPAIAGK
+377 FTYLDPALAGK
-388 EIVLP
+388 EIVVP
-393 KSVEMI
+393 KSVQTIDLEP
-399 EWGAFENTRYGNETN
+399 FDNTRITSSAGSSTTD
-414 HNAVAL
+414 HNAVTL
-420 RVMNPDL
+420 RVMNPDIKL
-427 QFGEAG
+427 EEGG
-433 YPGDYNERVT
+433 LYVNNVT
-443 IDGVTYA
+443 IDGVDYSM
-450 IPFSEGQTIY
+450 PFNEGQTIY

-482 RKDSVDSSKP
+482 RMDSADPTRP
-492 AYTFEWVGEAAQI
+492 AYTFEWMGEAAQV
-505 TGKLPQGAAAVLVQ
+505 TGKLPQSATATLVQ
-519 AGQSTPLPVGDDGSF
+519 AGQSTPLAVGDDGSF
-534 TADVL
+534 TADAL

-575 AEDFTKIPTSRA
+575 AEDFTKIPASRA

-592 AYLEPVAGQ
+592 GYLEPIVGQ
-601 DKTERIELDSLVNI
+601 DKTERIELDSLDNI
-615 DLTVKNGGKT
+615 DLTVKSGGKT
-625 LKPAKGDKE
+625 LKPAKGEKE
-634 NDYRIQGTALVVS
+634 NDFRIQGTALVVS

-656 LEITLVPKDSLK
+656 LEITLEPKDSLK

-719 DGVTYLMGYEDDGTT
+719 DGVTYLMGYEDDGAT

-748 YTIVAFNKTSYE
+748 YTIVAFNKTSYD

-794 VTLDVPAFDVETYRA
+794 VTLDVPTFDVETYRA

-817 VIAESPAVTGVET
+817 VIADSSAVVGVET

-850 AKDTVEDVSAGAR
+850 AKDAVEDVSAGAR
-863 EAGASSDAMWAGTT
+863 EAGASSDAMWADTT

-882 LVLDMKKSAG
+882 LVLDMKKGKG

-897 RFKPKAAGT
+897 RFKPKAAGI

-921 LGSTTLEVSGS
+921 LGSTTLEVNAS

-939 DVHSLLGN
+939 NVHSLLGN
-947 VAHVYAAPGKSVQL
+947 VAYVYAAPGKSVQL
-961 TVGTGSSAAKYTGK
+961 TVGTGASAAKDTGK

-1002 RVGSTAAAAAAAE
+1002 RVGSTDVAAAAAE

-1101 LTQKSR
+1101 LSQKSR
-1107 EGTRVRYVAEY
+1107 EGTRVRYAAEY

-1204 VDEAFND
+1204 VDQAFND

-1218 DAFAEEDKDG
+1218 DAFAEEDENG

-1253 GAGNDEAAQFAA
+1253 GAGNDEAAQLAA

-1313 ANAAD
+1313 SNAAD

-1343 GQSMGIGRL
+1343 GQSMGIGQL

-1424 EFIENSNSNKNQA
+1424 EFIENSNNNKNQA

-1444 MQCDILDDLYD
+1444 MQCDILDNLYD

-1470 WLMAWKLNG
+1470 WLMAWKRNG

-1704 YRNVPAKAAP
+1704 YRNVAAKAAP

-1780 RVTKDGFEE
+1780 RVTKDGYEE

-1810 KAAPEVASV
+1810 TAAPEVASA
-1819 HAYTDCVEVEFT
+1819 HAYTDCVEVEFA
-1831 QYMDASDDTLVALC
+1831 QYMDASDDALVALC
-1845 AQGLGDVTYKW
+1845 AQGLGDVTYTW

-1880 EAGSAVAFELD
+1880 ETGSTVAFELD
-1891 GARNYAGTAMARWAS
+1891 GARNYAGTAMACWAS
-1906 GELSVGVRADKL
+1906 GELVVGVRADKL

-1948 AGAKVSVGLESSA
+1948 AGAKVSIGLESST
-1961 ICSVDATQ
+1961 ICSVDASQ

-1984 ALPGLTTLTAAVDG
+1984 ALPGLTTLTATVDD

-2112 EAAPDPTPDPGLK
+2112 EATPEPKPEPG

-2130 TPGDGEQGGGAD
+2130 KPQPKPTPGGGEQGGGAD
-2142 GSGGTGVPAGGST
+2142 GSGGAGVPAGSST
-2155 STTTAVT
+2155 STTATVT
-2162 TDKSKGKGKNGKK
+2162 TDKSKGKGENGKK

-2183 TGDSTAMTV
+2183 TGDSAAMTV
-2192 AALGIAGATVA
+2192 SALGIAGATVA
-2203 AAGVAAT
+2203 AAGIAAT

>member
-1 MRWTTVRALC
+1 MRWTTARALC
-11 RRLTVAA
+11 RRLTVAT
-18 VTLTMVTGSLP
+18 VTLAMVTGSFP
-29 VGAFAEALNTDSTFV
+29 AGAFAEALNTDGTFV
-44 QTDVEQ
+44 QTDNGQ
-50 VDDADAADA
+50 A

-74 SASADPAPDAGAAD
+74 SASADPAPDAGTAD
-88 PTVLDTGDTP
+88 PTVLDSGDTP
-98 TPPASEIASAAGLTG
+98 TPPPSEIASAAGLTG

-168 DEYDDGYVAGEQTPA
+168 GEYDDGYVASEQTPA

-213 IDDKNV
+213 IDGKNV
-219 VSLTGM
+219 VSLKGM
-225 GSAALTSITFAP
+225 GNVALTSITFAP
-237 NSHVR
+237 DSHIR

-261 KELKS
+261 EELGWN
-266 YAFYKSKTLQTVT
+266 AFTGSKTLHTVT

-285 FTTIPEQAFKE
+285 FTTIPEQAFE
-296 CEQLDDKVVATLPPS
+296 GCEQLDDNVVATLPPS
-311 VKTIDYLAFAYCGV
+311 VKTIDYRAFANCGV

-347 ERIERNA
+347 ERIERYA

-367 DGVKYIGAHA
+367 DGVKSIGALA

-443 IDGVTYA
+443 IDGVTYT
-450 IPFSEGQTIY
+450 IPFGEGQTIY

-492 AYTFEWVGEAAQI
+492 AYTFEWMGEAAQV
-505 TGKLPQGAAAVLVQ
+505 TGKLPQSAAAVLLQ
-519 AGQSTPLPVGDDGSF
+519 AGQSTPLTVGDDGSV
-534 TADVL
+534 AANVL

-575 AEDFTKIPTSRA
+575 AEDFTKIPASRA

-592 AYLEPVAGQ
+592 GYLEPIMGQ
-601 DKTERIELDSLVNI
+601 DKTERIELDSLDNI

-634 NDYRIQGTALVVS
+634 NDFRIQGTALVVS

-656 LEITLVPKDSLK
+656 LEITLEPKDSLK
-668 LGGATATVKPSAG
+668 LGGTTATVKPSAG

-690 GTATVTTKGDY
+690 GTATVATKGDY

-748 YTIVAFNKTSYE
+748 YTIVAFNKTSYD

-794 VTLDVPAFDVETYRA
+794 VTLDVPTFDVETYRA

-817 VIAESPAVTGVET
+817 VIADSSAVVGVET

-850 AKDTVEDVSAGAR
+850 AKDAVGDVSAGSR
-863 EAGASSDAMWAGTT
+863 EAGASSEAMWADTT

-882 LVLDMKKSAG
+882 LVLNMNKGMG

-897 RFKPKAAGT
+897 RFKPKAAGI

-932 RIEVDNT
+932 RIEVDST

-947 VAHVYAAPGKSVQL
+947 VAYVYAAPGKSVQL
-961 TVGTGSSAAKYTGK
+961 TVGVGASAAKYTGK

-1040 TQNLVKDGKD
+1040 TQSLVKDGKD

-1087 LYVDCVD
+1087 LYVD
-1094 GKTVTIP
+1094 
-1101 LTQKSR
+1101 
-1107 EGTRVRYVAEY
+1107 
-1118 VDEGYL
+1118 
-1124 KLLDEFNK
+1124 
-1132 ANDSTYVNCG
+1132 CG

-1218 DAFAEEDKDG
+1218 DAFAEEDENG

-1265 ELKAAVGGSS
+1265 ELKAAVGGSA

-1318 AAAIKE
+1318 AAATKE

-1343 GQSMGIGRL
+1343 GQSMGIGQL

-1424 EFIENSNSNKNQA
+1424 EFIENSNNNKNQA

-1730 GATVELWSADDAAGT
+1730 GAAVELWSADDAAGT
-1745 NAVRWDAEEYEQ
+1745 NAVRWDAEGYEQ

-1780 RVTKDGFEE
+1780 RVTKDGYEE

-1810 KAAPEVASV
+1810 TAAPEVASA
-1819 HAYTDCVEVEFT
+1819 HAYTDCIEVEFA
-1831 QYMDASDDTLVALC
+1831 QYMDASDDALVALC
-1845 AQGLGDVTYKW
+1845 AQGLGDVTYTW

-1880 EAGSAVAFELD
+1880 EAGSTVAFELD

-1906 GELSVGVRADKL
+1906 GELVVGVRADKL

-1923 QAVTMLEGSD
+1923 QAVTMLDGSD

-1984 ALPGLTTLTAAVDG
+1984 ALPGLTTLTAAVGG

-2047 LSAEDGTTIWYT
+2047 LSAEDGATIWYT

-2112 EAAPDPTPDPGLK
+2112 EAAPDPTPDPD
-2125 PEPEP
+2125 P

-2155 STTTAVT
+2155 STTTTVT
-2162 TDKSKGKGKNGKK
+2162 TNKSKGKGENDKK

-2203 AAGVAAT
+2203 AAGIAAT

>member
-1 MRWTTVRALC
+1 MRWTTARALC
-11 RRLTVAA
+11 RRLTVAT
-18 VTLTMVTGSLP
+18 VTLAMVTGSFP
-29 VGAFAEALNTDSTFV
+29 AGAFAEALNTDGTFV
-44 QTDVEQ
+44 QTDNGQ
-50 VDDADAADA
+50 A

-88 PTVLDTGDTP
+88 PTVLDSGDTP
-98 TPPASEIASAAGLTG
+98 TPPPSEIASAAGLTG

-168 DEYDDGYVAGEQTPA
+168 GEYDDGYVAGEQTPA

-213 IDDKNV
+213 IDGKNV
-219 VSLTGM
+219 VSLKGM
-225 GSAALTSITFAP
+225 GNVALTSITFAP
-237 NSHVR
+237 DSHIR

-261 KELKS
+261 EELGWN
-266 YAFYKSKTLQTVT
+266 AFTGSKTLHTVT

-285 FTTIPEQAFKE
+285 FTTIPEQAFE
-296 CEQLDDKVVATLPPS
+296 GCEQLDDNVVATLPPS
-311 VKTIDYLAFAYCGV
+311 VKTIDYRAFANCGV

-347 ERIERNA
+347 ERIERYA

-377 FASLDPAIAGK
+377 FTSLDPALAGK
-388 EIVLP
+388 EIVVP
-393 KSVEMI
+393 KSVQTIDLEP
-399 EWGAFENTRYGNETN
+399 FDNTRITSSAGSWTTD
-414 HNAVAL
+414 HNAVTL
-420 RVMNPDL
+420 RVMNPDIKL
-427 QFGEAG
+427 EEAG
-433 YPGDYNERVT
+433 SYNNSVT
-443 IDGVTYA
+443 IDGVDYMM
-450 IPFSEGQTIY
+450 PFSEGQTIY
-460 AYATDSAGNPSMVKK
+460 AYVTDSAGNPSMIKK
-475 LADAVAD
+475 IADAVAD
-482 RKDSVDSSKP
+482 RMDSADPTRP
-492 AYTFEWVGEAAQI
+492 AYTFEWMGEAAQV
-505 TGKLPQGAAAVLVQ
+505 TGKLPQGATAVLVQ
-519 AGQSTPLPVGDDGSF
+519 AGQSTPLNIAADGSF

-539 SKTAATLRISLSG
+539 SKTAATLRLSLDG

-565 TGTWNIGEIK
+565 TGTWDIGEIK
-575 AEDFTKIPTSRA
+575 AADFTKIPASRA

-592 AYLEPVAGQ
+592 GYLEPVAGQ
-601 DKTERIELDSLVNI
+601 DKTERIELNSLDDI
-615 DLTVKNGGKT
+615 DLTITCDGKT
-625 LKPAKGDKE
+625 LKAAKGDKE

-647 QAIADADQD
+647 QAIADADQE
-656 LEITLVPKDSLK
+656 LEITLKPKDSLK
-668 LGGATATVKPSAG
+668 LGGATTRVKPSAG

-719 DGVTYLMGYEDDGTT
+719 DGITYLTGYEDDGTT
-734 PIMKAETPRLKAGS
+734 PIMKADTPRLKAGA
-748 YTIVAFNKTSYE
+748 YTIVAFNKTSYD

-794 VTLDVPAFDVETYRA
+794 VTLDVPTFDVETYRA

-817 VIAESPAVTGVET
+817 VIADSSAVVGAET

-850 AKDTVEDVSAGAR
+850 AKDAVEDVSAGAR
-863 EAGASSDAMWAGTT
+863 EAGASSDAMWAATT

-897 RFKPKAAGT
+897 RFKPKAVGT

-947 VAHVYAAPGKSVQL
+947 VAYVYAAPGKSVQL

-1002 RVGSTAAAAAAAE
+1002 RVGSTNVAAAAAE

-1343 GQSMGIGRL
+1343 GQSMGIGQL

-1424 EFIENSNSNKNQA
+1424 EFIENSNNNKNQA

-1444 MQCDILDDLYD
+1444 MQCDILDNLYD

-1470 WLMAWKLNG
+1470 WLMAWRLNG

-1679 DAEVYKANKD
+1679 DAEIYKANKD

-1704 YRNVPAKAAP
+1704 YRNVAAKAAP

-1730 GATVELWSADDAAGT
+1730 GAPVELWSAEDAAGT

-1780 RVTKDGFEE
+1780 RVTKDGYEE

-1810 KAAPEVASV
+1810 TAAPEVASA
-1819 HAYTDCVEVEFT
+1819 HAYTDCIEVEFA
-1831 QYMDASDDTLVALC
+1831 QYMDASDDALAALD
-1845 AQGLGDVTYKW
+1845 AQGLGDVTYTW

-1880 EAGSAVAFELD
+1880 EAGSAVAFELN

-1948 AGAKVSVGLESSA
+1948 AGAKVNVGLESSA

-1984 ALPGLTTLTAAVDG
+1984 ALPGLTTLAAAVDG

-2112 EAAPDPTPDPGLK
+2112 EAAPEPEPDPGRQ

-2130 TPGDGEQGGGAD
+2130 QPTPGGGEQGGGA
-2142 GSGGTGVPAGGST
+2142 GATGAATGGLASNAETM
-2155 STTTAVT
+2155 
-2162 TDKSKGKGKNGKK
+2162 DKSKSKDKNGKK
-2175 SGGTELAS
+2175 SGGTELVN
-2183 TGDSTAMTV
+2183 TGDATAMTV
-2192 AALGIAGATVA
+2192 AALGIAGATIV

>member
-29 VGAFAEALNTDSTFV
+29 VGAFAEALNTDGTFV
-44 QTDVEQ
+44 QTDNGQ
-50 VDDADAADA
+50 A
-59 ADAAPADS
+59 ADAAPVDS

-88 PTVLDTGDTP
+88 STVLDTGDTP
-98 TPPASEIASAAGLTG
+98 TPPPSEIASAAGLTG
-113 AGQTESTPAGTL
+113 AGQTESTPVGTL
-125 ATDLVEGKEL
+125 AIDLVEGKEL

-144 AEAEATWNEDLG
+144 AGAEATWNEELG

-168 DEYDDGYVAGEQTPA
+168 GEYDDGYVAGEQTPA

-202 AGITTLEVPST
+202 SGITTLEVPST
-213 IDDKNV
+213 IDGKNV
-219 VSLTGM
+219 VSLAGM
-225 GSAALTSITFAP
+225 GSAALTSVTFAGD
-237 NSHVR
+237 SHVR
-242 SVGGLGGSSIK
+242 KVGGLGGSSIK

-261 KELKS
+261 EELGWN
-266 YAFYKSKTLQTVT
+266 AFYGSKTLQTVT

-285 FTTIPEQAFKE
+285 FTTIPEQTFE
-296 CEQLDDKVVATLPPS
+296 GCEQLDDNVVATLPPS
-311 VKTIDYLAFAYCGV
+311 VKTIDYRAFANCGV

-337 FTQINVPGTV
+337 FTQIDVPGTV
-347 ERIERNA
+347 ERIERYA

-377 FASLDPAIAGK
+377 FTSLDPALAGK
-388 EIVLP
+388 EIVVP
-393 KSVEMI
+393 KSVQSIDLEP
-399 EWGAFENTRYGNETN
+399 FDNTRINSWAGGSWTTD
-414 HNAVAL
+414 HNAVTL
-420 RVMNPDL
+420 RVMNPDIKL
-427 QFGEAG
+427 EEAG
-433 YPGDYNERVT
+433 LYTNNVT
-443 IDGVTYA
+443 IDGVDYLM
-450 IPFSEGQTIY
+450 PFSEGQTIY

-475 LADAVAD
+475 IADAVAD
-482 RKDSVDSSKP
+482 RTDSADPTRP
-492 AYTFEWVGEAAQI
+492 AYTFEWMDEAAQI

-519 AGQSTPLPVGDDGSF
+519 SGQSTPLNIAADGSF
-534 TADVL
+534 TVDAL

-575 AEDFTKIPTSRA
+575 AEDFTKIPASRA
-587 IELNV
+587 IELSV

-601 DKTERIELDSLVNI
+601 DKTERIELDSLDNI
-615 DLTVKNGGKT
+615 DLTVKSGGKT

-647 QAIADADQD
+647 QTIADADQE
-656 LEITLVPKDSLK
+656 LEITLKPKDSLK
-668 LGGATATVKPSAG
+668 LGGATARVKPSAG

-708 VFRTSDGKLVA
+708 VFRASDGKLVA
-719 DGVTYLMGYEDDGTT
+719 DGITYLTGYEDDGATL
-734 PIMKAETPRLKAGS
+734 IMKADTPRLKAGA
-748 YTIVAFNKTSYE
+748 YTIVAFNKTSYD

-794 VTLDVPAFDVETYRA
+794 VTLDVPTFDVETYRA

-817 VIAESPAVTGVET
+817 VIADSPAVVGVET

-842 AAKIEIPL
+842 TAKIEIPL
-850 AKDTVEDVSAGAR
+850 AKDAVEDVSAGSR
-863 EAGASSDAMWAGTT
+863 DAGDSTNTWWTGTT

-882 LVLDMKKSAG
+882 LVIDMKKGAG

-897 RFKPKAAGT
+897 RFKLKAAGT
-906 YAISPLITLGEVTLP
+906 YAVSPLITLGEVTLP

-932 RIEVDNT
+932 RIEVDST
-939 DVHSLLGN
+939 DVHGLLGN
-947 VAHVYAAPGKSVQL
+947 VAYVYAAPGKSVQL
-961 TVGTGSSAAKYTGK
+961 TVGTGASAAKYTGK

-1002 RVGSTAAAAAAAE
+1002 RVGSTDVAAAAAD

-1107 EGTRVRYVAEY
+1107 EGTRVRYAAEY

-1132 ANDSTYVNCG
+1132 AGDSTYVNCG

-1186 SNAVQQWHEYMMD
+1186 SAAVQQWHQYMMD

-1204 VDEAFND
+1204 IDEAFND

-1218 DAFAEEDKDG
+1218 DAFAEEDGKDEG
-1228 KEDEAQGGAA
+1228 ADAGDELQGGST
-1238 RKARRAPAASDGEGD
+1238 RKARRAPAARSGEGEE
-1253 GAGNDEAAQFAA
+1253 GASDEAAQFAA

-1343 GQSMGIGRL
+1343 GQSIGIGRL

-1424 EFIENSNSNKNQA
+1424 EFIENSNNNKNQA

-1704 YRNVPAKAAP
+1704 YRNVAAKAAP

-1725 SNTVE
+1725 SNAVE
-1730 GATVELWSADDAAGT
+1730 GATVELWSAGDAAGT

-1780 RVTKDGFEE
+1780 RVTKDGYEE

-1810 KAAPEVASV
+1810 TAAPEVASV
-1819 HAYTDCVEVEFT
+1819 HAYTDCVEIEFT
-1831 QYMDASDDTLVALC
+1831 QYMDASDDAVAALG
-1845 AQGLGDVTYKW
+1845 AQGLGDVTYTW

-1865 KPLSRVLRIRYADAR
+1865 KPLSRALRIRYADAC
-1880 EAGSAVAFELD
+1880 EVGSTVAFELD

-1906 GELSVGVRADKL
+1906 GELVVGVRADKL

-2010 AEAVRPA
+2010 AEVVRPA
-2017 RPVATIGA
+2017 RPVATFGA

-2130 TPGDGEQGGGAD
+2130 TPDGGEQGGGAD
-2142 GSGGTGVPAGGST
+2142 GSGGVGVPAGSST

-2162 TDKSKGKGKNGKK
+2162 TDKSKGKGENGKK

-2192 AALGIAGATVA
+2192 AALGIAGATIA

>member
-1 MRWTTVRALC
+1 MRWTTARALC
-11 RRLTVAA
+11 RRLTVAT
-18 VTLTMVTGSLP
+18 VTLAMVTGSFP
-29 VGAFAEALNTDSTFV
+29 AGAFAEALNTDGTFV
-44 QTDVEQ
+44 QTDNGQ
-50 VDDADAADA
+50 A

-88 PTVLDTGDTP
+88 PTVLDSGDTP
-98 TPPASEIASAAGLTG
+98 TPPPSEIASAAGLTG

-168 DEYDDGYVAGEQTPA
+168 GEYDDGYVAGEQTPA

-213 IDDKNV
+213 IDGKNV
-219 VSLTGM
+219 VSLKGM
-225 GSAALTSITFAP
+225 GNVALTSITFAP
-237 NSHVR
+237 DSHIR

-261 KELKS
+261 EELGWN
-266 YAFYKSKTLQTVT
+266 AFTGSKTLHTVT

-285 FTTIPEQAFKE
+285 FTTIPEQAFE
-296 CEQLDDKVVATLPPS
+296 GCEQLDDNVAATLPPS
-311 VKTIDYLAFAYCGV
+311 VKTIDYRAFANCGV

-347 ERIERNA
+347 ERIERYA

-367 DGVKYIGAHA
+367 DGVKSIGALA

-443 IDGVTYA
+443 IDGVTYT
-450 IPFSEGQTIY
+450 IPFGEGQTIY

-492 AYTFEWVGEAAQI
+492 AYTFEWMGEAAQV
-505 TGKLPQGAAAVLVQ
+505 TGKLPQSAAAVLLQ
-519 AGQSTPLPVGDDGSF
+519 AGQSTPLTVGDDGSV
-534 TADVL
+534 AANVL

-575 AEDFTKIPTSRA
+575 AEDFTKIPASRA

-592 AYLEPVAGQ
+592 GYLEPIMGQ
-601 DKTERIELDSLVNI
+601 DKTERIELDSLDNI

-634 NDYRIQGTALVVS
+634 NDFRIQGTALVVS

-656 LEITLVPKDSLK
+656 LEITLEPKDSLK
-668 LGGATATVKPSAG
+668 LGGTTATVKPSAG

-690 GTATVTTKGDY
+690 GTATVATKGDY

-748 YTIVAFNKTSYE
+748 YTIVAFNKTSYD

-794 VTLDVPAFDVETYRA
+794 VMLDVPAFDVETYRV

-817 VIAESPAVTGVET
+817 VIADSSAVVGVET

-850 AKDTVEDVSAGAR
+850 AKDAVEDVSAGAR
-863 EAGASSDAMWAGTT
+863 DPGDSSRTWWTDAT

-882 LVLDMKKSAG
+882 LVLDMKKGKG

-897 RFKPKAAGT
+897 RFKPKAAGI

-921 LGSTTLEVSGS
+921 LGGTTLEVSGS
-932 RIEVDNT
+932 RIEVDST

-947 VAHVYAAPGKSVQL
+947 VAYVYAAPGKSVQL
-961 TVGTGSSAAKYTGK
+961 TVGAGASAAKYTGK

-1002 RVGSTAAAAAAAE
+1002 RVGSTDVAAAAAE

-1040 TQNLVKDGKD
+1040 TQSLVKDGKD

-1078 NEEAADTLD
+1078 NEEAADTFD

-1107 EGTRVRYVAEY
+1107 EGTHVRYVAEY

-1218 DAFAEEDKDG
+1218 DAFAEEEKDG
-1228 KEDEAQGGAA
+1228 KEGEASKEGEAQGGAA

-1253 GAGNDEAAQFAA
+1253 DAGNDEATQFAA
-1265 ELKAAVGGSS
+1265 ELKVAVGGSA

-1352 NQYGSWNDATAAAL
+1352 NQYGSWNDASAAAL

-1424 EFIENSNSNKNQA
+1424 EFIENSNNNKNQA

-1444 MQCDILDDLYD
+1444 MQCDILDNLYD

-1464 NSKVRG
+1464 NSTIRG
-1470 WLMAWKLNG
+1470 WLMAWKRNG

-1679 DAEVYKANKD
+1679 DAEVYNANKD

-1704 YRNVPAKAAP
+1704 YRNVAAKAAP

-1725 SNTVE
+1725 SNAVE

-1780 RVTKDGFEE
+1780 RVTKDGYEE

-1804 NIGLVS
+1804 NIGLVPT
-1810 KAAPEVASV
+1810 AAPEVASA

-1831 QYMDASDDTLVALC
+1831 QYMDASDDTLAALC
-1845 AQGLGDVTYKW
+1845 AQGLGDVTYTW
-1856 LDKQDDPNG
+1856 LDKQEDPNG

-1880 EAGSAVAFELD
+1880 EAGSTVAFELD

-1906 GELSVGVRADKL
+1906 GELVVGVRADKL

-2010 AEAVRPA
+2010 AETVRPA
-2017 RPVATIGA
+2017 RPVATIGT

-2112 EAAPDPTPDPGLK
+2112 EATPEPKPEPG

-2130 TPGDGEQGGGAD
+2130 KPTPGGGEQGGGAD
-2142 GSGGTGVPAGGST
+2142 GSGGTGAPAGGST
-2155 STTTAVT
+2155 STTTTVT
-2162 TDKSKGKGKNGKK
+2162 TDKSKGKGENGKK

-2183 TGDSTAMTV
+2183 TGDSAAMTV

-2203 AAGVAAT
+2203 AAGIGAT
-2210 KRRKR
+2210 KRRKC

>member
-1 MRWTTVRALC
+1 MRWTAVRALC

-29 VGAFAEALNTDSTFV
+29 ASAFAETLTTDGTFV
-44 QTDVEQ
+44 QTDNGQ
-50 VDDADAADA
+50 A
-59 ADAAPADS
+59 ADAAPADL
-67 ADAQTSD
+67 AGAQTPD
-74 SASADPAPDAGAAD
+74 SASADPTVLDTGAAD

-98 TPPASEIASAAGLTG
+98 TPPTSEIASAAGLTG

-135 AEQQKQEET
+135 AEQQKQEE
-144 AEAEATWNEDLG
+144 ASGAEATWNEELE
-156 LWMTSKGATGVK
+156 LWATSKGATGVK
-168 DEYDDGYVAGEQTPA
+168 GEDDDGYVAGEQTPA

-213 IDDKNV
+213 IDGKHV

-225 GSAALTSITFAP
+225 GSAALTSITFAS

-261 KELKS
+261 EELGWN
-266 YAFYKSKTLQTVT
+266 AFTGSKTLQTVT

-285 FTTIPEQAFKE
+285 FTTIPEQAFE
-296 CEQLDDKVVATLPPS
+296 GCEQLDDNVVATLPPS
-311 VKTIDYLAFAYCGV
+311 VKTIDYRAFANCGV
-325 PQFYVSDTTVLT
+325 PQFHVSDTTVLT

-347 ERIERNA
+347 ERIERYA

-377 FASLDPAIAGK
+377 FTYLDPALAGK
-388 EIVLP
+388 EIVVP
-393 KSVEMI
+393 KSVQSIDLEP
-399 EWGAFENTRYGNETN
+399 FDNTRNTSSAGTSTTN
-414 HNAVAL
+414 HNAVTL
-420 RVMNPDL
+420 RVMNPDIKL
-427 QFGEAG
+427 EEAG
-433 YPGDYNERVT
+433 LYTNNVT
-443 IDGVTYA
+443 IDGVDYLM
-450 IPFSEGQTIY
+450 PFSEGQTIY
-460 AYATDSAGNPSMVKK
+460 AYATDSAGNPSMIKK
-475 LADAVAD
+475 IADAVAD
-482 RKDSVDSSKP
+482 RMDSADPTRP
-492 AYTFEWVGEAAQI
+492 AYTFEWMGEDAQI

-519 AGQSTPLPVGDDGSF
+519 AGQSTPLTVGDDGSVA
-534 TADVL
+534 ADVL

-575 AEDFTKIPTSRA
+575 AEDFTKIPASRA

-592 AYLEPVAGQ
+592 GYLEPVAGQ
-601 DKTERIELDSLVNI
+601 DKTERIELDSLDNI
-615 DLTVKNGGKT
+615 DLTVKSGGKT
-625 LKPAKGDKE
+625 LKPAKGDRE
-634 NDYRIQGTALVVS
+634 NDYRIQGTVLVVS

-656 LEITLVPKDSLK
+656 LEITLEPKDSLK
-668 LGGATATVKPSAG
+668 LGGATATVKPSVG

-748 YTIVAFNKTSYE
+748 YTIIAFNKTSYD

-788 DGKQLD
+788 DGKQLN
-794 VTLDVPAFDVETYRA
+794 VTLDVPTFDVETYRA

-817 VIAESPAVTGVET
+817 VIADSSAVVGVET

-850 AKDTVEDVSAGAR
+850 AKDAVEDVSAGAR
-863 EAGASSDAMWAGTT
+863 EAGASSDAMWADTT

-897 RFKPKAAGT
+897 RFKPKSSGT
-906 YAISPLITLGEVTLP
+906 YAISPLITLGEVTLL

-947 VAHVYAAPGKSVQL
+947 VAYVYAAPGKSVQL

-1002 RVGSTAAAAAAAE
+1002 RVGSTDVAAAAAE
-1015 VTARNYVRYVPGAS
+1015 VTARNYVRYVPSAS
-1029 VWNFDVTYRGG
+1029 VWSFDVTYRGG

-1165 FDANASAKK
+1165 FDAKASAKK

-1218 DAFAEEDKDG
+1218 DAFAEEDENG

-1253 GAGNDEAAQFAA
+1253 DAGNEEAAQFAA
-1265 ELKAAVGGSS
+1265 ELKAAVGGSA

-1400 ADDDTVKGFK
+1400 ADDDTIKGFK

-1424 EFIENSNSNKNQA
+1424 EFIENSNNNKNQA

-1444 MQCDILDDLYD
+1444 MQCDILDNLYD

-1470 WLMAWKLNG
+1470 WLMAWKRNG

-1526 IGIFT
+1526 IGVFT

-1638 TSVGSERAIKL
+1638 TSVGSERAVKL

-1704 YRNVPAKAAP
+1704 YRNVAAKAAP

-1745 NAVRWDAEEYEQ
+1745 NEVRWDAEEYEQ

-1780 RVTKDGFEE
+1780 RVTKGGYEE

-1810 KAAPEVASV
+1810 TAAPEVVSA
-1819 HAYTDCVEVEFT
+1819 HAYTDCIEVEFA
-1831 QYMDASDDTLVALC
+1831 QYMDASDDALAALC
-1845 AQGLGDVTYKW
+1845 AQGLGDVTYTW

-1865 KPLSRVLRIRYADAR
+1865 KPLSRVLRIRYADAC
-1880 EAGSAVAFELD
+1880 EAGSTVALELD

-1906 GELSVGVRADKL
+1906 GELVVGVRADKL

-2112 EAAPDPTPDPGLK
+2112 EAAPEPT
-2125 PEPEP
+2125 PEP
-2130 TPGDGEQGGGAD
+2130 TPDGGGQGGGTD
-2142 GSGGTGVPAGGST
+2142 GSGGAGVPAGGSA
-2155 STTTAVT
+2155 STTTTVT
-2162 TDKSKGKGKNGKK
+2162 TEKSKGKGKNGKK

-2183 TGDSTAMTV
+2183 TGDSAVMTV

-2203 AAGVAAT
+2203 TAGLAAT

>member
-11 RRLTVAA
+11 RRLTVAT
-18 VTLTMVTGSLP
+18 VTLAMVTGSLP

-44 QTDVEQ
+44 QTDNGHA
-50 VDDADAADA
+50 DDAAS
-59 ADAAPADS
+59 ADS
-67 ADAQTSD
+67 ADAQASD

-88 PTVLDTGDTP
+88 STALDTGDAP
-98 TPPASEIASAAGLTG
+98 TPSASEIASAAGLTG
-113 AGQTESTPAGTL
+113 AGQTESTPVGTL

-135 AEQQKQEET
+135 AQQQKQEEASDT
-144 AEAEATWNEDLG
+144 EATWNEELE
-156 LWMTSKGATGVK
+156 LWATSKGATGVK
-168 DEYDDGYVAGEQTPA
+168 GEYDDGYVDGGQTPA

-202 AGITTLEVPST
+202 SGITTLEVPST
-213 IDDKNV
+213 IDGKNV
-219 VSLTGM
+219 VSLAGM
-225 GSAALTSITFAP
+225 GSAALTSVTFAGD
-237 NSHVR
+237 SHVR
-242 SVGGLGGSSIK
+242 KVGGLGGSSIK

-261 KELKS
+261 EELGWN
-266 YAFYKSKTLQTVT
+266 AFTGSKTLQTVT

-285 FTTIPEQAFKE
+285 FTTIPEQAFE
-296 CEQLDDKVVATLPPS
+296 GCEQLDDDVVATLPPS
-311 VKTIDYLAFAYCGV
+311 VKTIDYRAFANCGV

-337 FTQINVPGTV
+337 FTQIDVPGTV
-347 ERIERNA
+347 ERIERYA

-377 FASLDPAIAGK
+377 FTSLDPALAGK
-388 EIVLP
+388 EIVVP
-393 KSVEMI
+393 KSVQTIDLEP
-399 EWGAFENTRYGNETN
+399 FDNTRINSWAGGSWTTD
-414 HNAVAL
+414 HNAVTL
-420 RVMNPDL
+420 RVMNPDIKL
-427 QFGEAG
+427 EEAG
-433 YPGDYNERVT
+433 PYNNSVT
-443 IDGVTYA
+443 IDGVDYMM
-450 IPFSEGQTIY
+450 PFSEGQTIY
-460 AYATDSAGNPSMVKK
+460 AYATDSAGNPSMIKK
-475 LADAVAD
+475 IADAVAD
-482 RKDSVDSSKP
+482 RMDSADPTRP
-492 AYTFEWVGEAAQI
+492 AYTFEWMDEAAQI

-519 AGQSTPLPVGDDGSF
+519 SGQSTPLAVGDDGNF

-539 SKTAATLRISLSG
+539 SKTSATLRLSLDG
-552 YYDMVLARPGDQM
+552 CYDMVLARPGDQM
-565 TGTWNIGEIK
+565 MGTWNIGEIK
-575 AEDFTKIPTSRA
+575 AADFTKIPATRA
-587 IELNV
+587 IELSV

-601 DKTERIELDSLVNI
+601 DKTERIELNSLDDI
-615 DLTVKNGGKT
+615 DLTVTCDGKT

-634 NDYRIQGTALVVS
+634 NDYRIQGAVVVVS

-656 LEITLVPKDSLK
+656 LEITLEPKDSLR

-719 DGVTYLMGYEDDGTT
+719 DGITYLTGYEDDGAT
-734 PIMKAETPRLKAGS
+734 PIMKADTPRLKAGT
-748 YTIVAFNKTSYE
+748 YTIVAFNKTSYD

-794 VTLDVPAFDVETYRA
+794 VTLDVPTFDAKTYRA
-809 ERGLTAGS
+809 ERGLSAGS
-817 VIAESPAVTGVET
+817 VIADSPAVVGVET

-842 AAKIEIPL
+842 TAKIEIPL
-850 AKDTVEDVSAGAR
+850 AKDAVEDVSAGSR
-863 EAGASSDAMWAGTT
+863 DAGDSTNTWWTGTT

-882 LVLDMKKSAG
+882 LVIDMKKGAG

-932 RIEVDNT
+932 RIEVENT
-939 DVHSLLGN
+939 NVHSLLGN
-947 VAHVYAAPGKSVQL
+947 VAYVYAAPGKSVQL
-961 TVGTGSSAAKYTGK
+961 TVGTGASAVKYTGK

-1002 RVGSTAAAAAAAE
+1002 RVGSTDVAAAAAE

-1029 VWNFDVTYRGG
+1029 VWSFDVTYRGG

-1107 EGTRVRYVAEY
+1107 EGTRVRYAAEY

-1186 SNAVQQWHEYMMD
+1186 SNAVQQWHQYMMD

-1204 VDEAFND
+1204 IDQAFND

-1218 DAFAEEDKDG
+1218 DAFAEEDGKDEGTDTEG
-1228 KEDEAQGGAA
+1228 KTGADDETQGGSA
-1238 RKARRAPAASDGEGD
+1238 RKARRAPTARDGEAD
-1253 GAGNDEAAQFAA
+1253 GGANDEAAQFAA

-1275 ALLTQQGDSYG
+1275 ALLTKQGDGYG
-1286 VNVDKMIFEDAYGTS
+1286 VNVGKMIFEDAYGTS

-1313 ANAAD
+1313 TNAAD
-1318 AAAIKE
+1318 AAALKE

-1335 AQQAEDLV
+1335 TQQAEDLV
-1343 GQSMGIGRL
+1343 GQSLGIGQL
-1352 NQYGSWNDATAAAL
+1352 DQYGSWNDATAAAL

-1375 EYNGQSTSGFNDLGQ
+1375 EYKGQSTSGFSDLGQ

-1424 EFIENSNSNKNQA
+1424 EFIENSNNNKNQA

-1444 MQCDILDDLYD
+1444 MQCDILDELYD

-1603 HDSTDVAVGSI
+1603 HDSTDVAVGSV

-1679 DAEVYKANKD
+1679 DAEIYKANKD

-1704 YRNVPAKAAP
+1704 YRNVAAKAAP

-1730 GATVELWSADDAAGT
+1730 GATVELWSADDAGGA

-1757 DNPLATGADGA
+1757 ANPLATGADGA

-1780 RVTKDGFEE
+1780 RVTKDGYEE

-1804 NIGLVS
+1804 NIALVS
-1810 KAAPEVASV
+1810 TSAPEVASV
-1819 HAYTDCVEVEFT
+1819 HAYTDCVEIEFT
-1831 QYMDASDDTLVALC
+1831 QYMDASDEAVAALD

-1856 LDKQDDPNG
+1856 LDKQDDPDG
-1865 KPLSRVLRIRYADAR
+1865 KPLSRVLRICYADAR
-1880 EAGSAVAFELD
+1880 EAGSTVELELD
-1891 GARNYAGTAMARWAS
+1891 GARNYAGTAMSHWVS
-1906 GELSVGVRADKL
+1906 GELAVGMRADKL

-1923 QAVTMLEGSD
+1923 QAVTMLEGGD
-1933 FELVAHVTDKAGKPF
+1933 FELVAHVTDKEGKSF
-1948 AGAKVSVGLESSA
+1948 AGAKVSVGLDSEA

-1984 ALPGLTTLTAAVDG
+1984 ALPGLTTLAATVDG
-1998 TALSKQ
+1998 AALSKQ

-2017 RPVATIGA
+2017 RPVAVIGA

-2047 LSAEDGTTIWYT
+2047 LSAEDGATIWYT
-2059 TNDTCPCRDEGRV
+2059 TNDTCPCRDDGRV

-2079 LDSNM
+2079 LDGNM

-2112 EAAPDPTPDPGLK
+2112 EVA

-2130 TPGDGEQGGGAD
+2130 EPEPQPTPGGGEQGGGT
-2142 GSGGTGVPAGGST
+2142 GSAGTVTGGST
-2155 STTTAVT
+2155 STTTTVT
-2162 TDKSKGKGKNGKK
+2162 TDKSKGKDKNGKK
-2175 SGGTELAS
+2175 SGGAELVNTS
-2183 TGDSTAMTV
+2183 DDTAMTV
-2192 AALGIAGATVA
+2192 AALGIAGATIA

>member
-29 VGAFAEALNTDSTFV
+29 AGAFAETLTTDGTFV
-44 QTDVEQ
+44 QTDNGQ
-50 VDDADAADA
+50 A

-261 KELKS
+261 EELKS

-492 AYTFEWVGEAAQI
+492 AYTFEWMGEAAQI

-534 TADVL
+534 TADAL

-575 AEDFTKIPTSRA
+575 AEDFTKIPASRA
-587 IELNV
+587 IELSV

-601 DKTERIELDSLVNI
+601 DKTERIELDSLDNI
-615 DLTVKNGGKT
+615 DLTVKSGGKT

-647 QAIADADQD
+647 QTIADADQE
-656 LEITLVPKDSLK
+656 LEITLKPKDSLK
-668 LGGATATVKPSAG
+668 LGGATARVKPSAG

-708 VFRTSDGKLVA
+708 VFRASDGKLVA
-719 DGVTYLMGYEDDGTT
+719 DGITYLTGYEDDGAT
-734 PIMKAETPRLKAGS
+734 PIMKADTPRLKAGA
-748 YTIVAFNKTSYE
+748 YTIVAFNKTSYD

-794 VTLDVPAFDVETYRA
+794 VTLDVPTFDVETYRA

-817 VIAESPAVTGVET
+817 VIADSPAVVGVET

-842 AAKIEIPL
+842 TAKIEIPL
-850 AKDTVEDVSAGAR
+850 AKDAVEDVSAGSR
-863 EAGASSDAMWAGTT
+863 DAGDSTNTWWTGTT

-882 LVLDMKKSAG
+882 LVIDMKKGAG

-932 RIEVDNT
+932 RIEVDST
-939 DVHSLLGN
+939 DVHGLLGN
-947 VAHVYAAPGKSVQL
+947 VAYVYAAPGKSVQL
-961 TVGTGSSAAKYTGK
+961 TVGTGASAAKYTGK

-1002 RVGSTAAAAAAAE
+1002 RVGSTDVAAAAAD

-1107 EGTRVRYVAEY
+1107 EGTRVRYAAEY

-1132 ANDSTYVNCG
+1132 AGDSTYVNCG

-1186 SNAVQQWHEYMMD
+1186 SAAVQQWHQYMMD

-1204 VDEAFND
+1204 IDEAFND

-1218 DAFAEEDKDG
+1218 DAFAEEDGKDEG
-1228 KEDEAQGGAA
+1228 ADAGDELQGGST
-1238 RKARRAPAASDGEGD
+1238 RKARRAPAARSGEGEE
-1253 GAGNDEAAQFAA
+1253 GASDEAAQFAA

-1313 ANAAD
+1313 TNAAD
-1318 AAAIKE
+1318 AAALKE

-1335 AQQAEDLV
+1335 TQQAEDLV
-1343 GQSMGIGRL
+1343 GQSLGIGQL
-1352 NQYGSWNDATAAAL
+1352 DQYGSWNDATAAAL

-1375 EYNGQSTSGFNDLGQ
+1375 EYKGQSTSGFSDLGQ

-1424 EFIENSNSNKNQA
+1424 EFIENSNNNKNQA

-1444 MQCDILDDLYD
+1444 MQCDILDELYD

-1603 HDSTDVAVGSI
+1603 HDSTDVAVGSV

-1704 YRNVPAKAAP
+1704 YRNVAAKAAP
-1714 DPAGV
+1714 DPAGL

-1757 DNPLATGADGA
+1757 VNPLATGTDGA

-1780 RVTKDGFEE
+1780 RVTKDGYEE

-1804 NIGLVS
+1804 NIALVS
-1810 KAAPEVASV
+1810 TAVPEVASV
-1819 HAYTDCVEVEFT
+1819 HAYTDCVEIEFT
-1831 QYMDASDDTLVALC
+1831 QYMDASDDAVAALN

-1856 LDKQDDPNG
+1856 LDKQDDPDG

-1880 EAGSAVAFELD
+1880 EAGSTVELVLD
-1891 GARNYAGTAMARWAS
+1891 GARNYAGTAMSRWVS
-1906 GELSVGVRADKL
+1906 GELAVGVRADKL

-1923 QAVTMLEGSD
+1923 QAVTMLEGGD
-1933 FELVAHVTDKAGKPF
+1933 FELVAHVTDEAGKPF
-1948 AGAKVSVGLESSA
+1948 AGAKVSVGLESPA

-1984 ALPGLTTLTAAVDG
+1984 ALPGLTTLTATVDG

-2017 RPVATIGA
+2017 RPVAAIGG

-2036 YITVPKGTKLE
+2036 YITVPMGTKLE
-2047 LSAEDGTTIWYT
+2047 LSAEDGSTIWYT

-2112 EAAPDPTPDPGLK
+2112 EVA

-2130 TPGDGEQGGGAD
+2130 QPEPKPTPGGGEQA
-2142 GSGGTGVPAGGST
+2142 GGTGSAGTATGGST
-2155 STTTAVT
+2155 STTTTVT
-2162 TDKSKGKGKNGKK
+2162 TDKSKGKDKNSKK
-2175 SGGTELAS
+2175 SAGAGLVN
-2183 TGDSTAMTV
+2183 TGDDTAMTV
-2192 AALGIAGATVA
+2192 TALGIAGATVA
-2203 AAGVAAT
+2203 AAGIAAT

>member
-11 RRLTVAA
+11 RRLTVAT
-18 VTLTMVTGSLP
+18 VTLAMLTGSLP

-44 QTDVEQ
+44 QTDNGH
-50 VDDADAADA
+50 ADTAASA
-59 ADAAPADS
+59 ES

-74 SASADPAPDAGAAD
+74 SASADPTPDAGAVD
-88 PTVLDTGDTP
+88 PTALDTGDAP

-135 AEQQKQEET
+135 AEQQQQEE
-144 AEAEATWNEDLG
+144 ASSAEATWNEELE
-156 LWMTSKGATGVK
+156 LWATSKGATGVK
-168 DEYDDGYVAGEQTPA
+168 GEYDDGYVAGEQTPA

-202 AGITTLEVPST
+202 SGITTLEVPST

-219 VSLTGM
+219 VSLAGM
-225 GSAALTSITFAP
+225 GSAALTSVTFAGD
-237 NSHVR
+237 SHVR
-242 SVGGLGGSSIK
+242 KVGGLGGSSIK

-261 KELKS
+261 EELGWN
-266 YAFYKSKTLQTVT
+266 AFYGSKTLQTVT

-285 FTTIPEQAFKE
+285 FTTIPEQAFE
-296 CEQLDDKVVATLPPS
+296 GCEQLDDNVVATLPPS
-311 VKTIDYLAFAYCGV
+311 VKTIDYRAFANCGV

-337 FTQINVPGTV
+337 FTQIDVPGTV
-347 ERIERNA
+347 ERIERYA

-377 FASLDPAIAGK
+377 FTSLDPALAGK
-388 EIVLP
+388 EIVVP
-393 KSVEMI
+393 KSVQSIDLEP
-399 EWGAFENTRYGNETN
+399 FDNTRITSWAGGSWTTD
-414 HNAVAL
+414 HNAVTL
-420 RVMNPDL
+420 RVMNPDIKL
-427 QFGEAG
+427 EEAG
-433 YPGDYNERVT
+433 LYTNNVT
-443 IDGVTYA
+443 IDGVDYLM
-450 IPFSEGQTIY
+450 PFSEGQTIY

-475 LADAVAD
+475 IADAVAD
-482 RKDSVDSSKP
+482 RTDSVDPTRP
-492 AYTFEWVGEAAQI
+492 AYTFEWMDEAAQI

-519 AGQSTPLPVGDDGSF
+519 SGQSTPLNIAADGSF
-534 TADVL
+534 TVDAL

-575 AEDFTKIPTSRA
+575 AEDFTKIPASRA
-587 IELNV
+587 IELSV

-601 DKTERIELDSLVNI
+601 DKTERIELDSLDNI
-615 DLTVKNGGKT
+615 DLTVKSGSKT

-647 QAIADADQD
+647 QTIADADQE
-656 LEITLVPKDSLK
+656 LEITLKPKDSLK
-668 LGGATATVKPSAG
+668 LGGATARVKPSAG

-719 DGVTYLMGYEDDGTT
+719 DGITYLTGYEDDGAT
-734 PIMKAETPRLKAGS
+734 PIMKADTPRLKAGA
-748 YTIVAFNKTSYE
+748 YTIVAFNKTSYD

-775 VGKHIAQKQVKIE
+775 VGKHIAQQQVKIE

-794 VTLDVPAFDVETYRA
+794 VTLDVPTFDVETYRA

-817 VIAESPAVTGVET
+817 VIADSSAVVGVET

-842 AAKIEIPL
+842 TAKIEIPL
-850 AKDTVEDVSAGAR
+850 AKDAVEDVSAGSR
-863 EAGASSDAMWAGTT
+863 DAGDSTNTWWTGTT

-882 LVLDMKKSAG
+882 LVIDMKKGTG

-897 RFKPKAAGT
+897 RFKPKASGA
-906 YAISPLITLGEVTLP
+906 YVISPLITLGEVTLP
-921 LGSTTLEVSGS
+921 LGSTTLEVRGS
-932 RIEVDNT
+932 RIEVDST
-939 DVHSLLGN
+939 DVHGLLGN
-947 VAHVYAAPGKSVQL
+947 VAYVYAAPGKSVQL
-961 TVGTGSSAAKYTGK
+961 TVGTGASAVKYTGK

-1002 RVGSTAAAAAAAE
+1002 RVGSTDVAAAAAD
-1015 VTARNYVRYVPGAS
+1015 VTARNYVRYIPGAS

-1101 LTQKSR
+1101 LSQKSR
-1107 EGTRVRYVAEY
+1107 EGTRVRYAAEY

-1124 KLLDEFNK
+1124 KLLDDFSK
-1132 ANDSTYVNCG
+1132 AGDSTYVNCG

-1186 SNAVQQWHEYMMD
+1186 SNAVQQWHQYMMD

-1204 VDEAFND
+1204 IDEAFND

-1218 DAFAEEDKDG
+1218 DAFAEEDGKDEETG
-1228 KEDEAQGGAA
+1228 ADDEAQGGGA
-1238 RKARRAPAASDGEGD
+1238 RKARRAPAARSGEGEE
-1253 GAGNDEAAQFAA
+1253 GGNDEAAQFAA

-1313 ANAAD
+1313 TNAAD
-1318 AAAIKE
+1318 AAALKE

-1335 AQQAEDLV
+1335 MQQAEDLV
-1343 GQSMGIGRL
+1343 GQSMGIGQL
-1352 NQYGSWNDATAAAL
+1352 DQYGSWNDATAAAL

-1375 EYNGQSTSGFNDLGQ
+1375 EYKGQSTSGFSDLGQ

-1424 EFIENSNSNKNQA
+1424 EFIENSNNNKNQA

-1444 MQCDILDDLYD
+1444 MQCDILDELYD

-1603 HDSTDVAVGSI
+1603 HDSTDVAVGSV
-1614 MTIAGVLTAGS
+1614 MTIAGVLSAGS

-1638 TSVGSERAIKL
+1638 TSVGSERAIK
-1649 TNAECAYDVACEQVE
+1649 
-1664 RACQNRITVNWGELT
+1664 LT

-1704 YRNVPAKAAP
+1704 YRNVVAKAAP

-1730 GATVELWSADDAAGT
+1730 GATVELWSADDADGA
-1745 NAVRWDAEEYEQ
+1745 NAVRWDAGEYEQ
-1757 DNPLATGADGA
+1757 DNPLLTGTDGA

-1780 RVTKDGFEE
+1780 RVTKDGYEE
-1789 ARSAWLRVPPIQTEV
+1789 ARSDWLRVPPIQTEV
-1804 NIGLVS
+1804 NIALVS
-1810 KAAPEVASV
+1810 TAVPEVASV
-1819 HAYTDCVEVEFT
+1819 HAYTDCVEIEFT
-1831 QYMDASDDTLVALC
+1831 QYMDASDEAAAALD

-1856 LDKQDDPNG
+1856 LDKQDDPDG
-1865 KPLSRVLRIRYADAR
+1865 KPLSRVLRICYADAR
-1880 EAGSAVAFELD
+1880 ETGSTVELELD
-1891 GARNYAGTAMARWAS
+1891 GARNYAGTAMSRWVS
-1906 GELSVGVRADKL
+1906 GELAVGVRADKL

-1923 QAVTMLEGSD
+1923 QAVTMLEGGD
-1933 FELVAHVTDKAGKPF
+1933 FELVAHVTDKDGKPF
-1948 AGAKVSVGLESSA
+1948 AGAAVSVGLDSDA
-1961 ICSVDATQ
+1961 ICSADAMQ

-2010 AEAVRPA
+2010 AEAVRPT
-2017 RPVATIGA
+2017 RPVATIGG

-2047 LSAEDGTTIWYT
+2047 LSAEDGSTIWYT
-2059 TNDTCPCRDEGRV
+2059 TNDTCPCRDEGRI

-2079 LDSNM
+2079 LDGNM

-2105 ITITVTD
+2105 ITITVSD
-2112 EAAPDPTPDPGLK
+2112 EVA

-2130 TPGDGEQGGGAD
+2130 QPEPKPTPGGGEQA
-2142 GSGGTGVPAGGST
+2142 GGTGSAGTATGGST
-2155 STTTAVT
+2155 STTTTVT
-2162 TDKSKGKGKNGKK
+2162 TDKSKGKDKNGKK
-2175 SGGTELAS
+2175 SGGAELVN
-2183 TGDSTAMTV
+2183 TGDDTAMTV
-2192 AALGIAGATVA
+2192 AALGIAGATIA

>member
-11 RRLTVAA
+11 RRLTVAT
-18 VTLTMVTGSLP
+18 VTLAMVTGSLP
-29 VGAFAEALNTDSTFV
+29 VGAFAEALTTDSTFV
-44 QTDVEQ
+44 QTDNGQ
-50 VDDADAADA
+50 ADDAAS
-59 ADAAPADS
+59 ADS
-67 ADAQTSD
+67 ADAQASD
-74 SASADPAPDAGAAD
+74 SASADPTPDAGAAD
-88 PTVLDTGDTP
+88 PTALDAGDAP

-113 AGQTESTPAGTL
+113 AGQTESTPVGTL

-135 AEQQKQEET
+135 AEQQQQEE
-144 AEAEATWNEDLG
+144 ASNAEATWNEELE
-156 LWMTSKGATGVK
+156 LWATSKGATGVK
-168 DEYDDGYVAGEQTPA
+168 GEYDDGYIAGEQTPA

-202 AGITTLEVPST
+202 SGITTLEVPST
-213 IDDKNV
+213 IDGKNV
-219 VSLTGM
+219 VSLAGM
-225 GSAALTSITFAP
+225 GSATLTSVTFAGD
-237 NSHVR
+237 SHVR
-242 SVGGLGGSSIK
+242 KVGGLGGSSIK
-253 EIALPDSV
+253 EIALPDSIE
-261 KELKS
+261 ELGWN
-266 YAFYKSKTLQTVT
+266 AFYGSKTLHTVT

-285 FTTIPEQAFKE
+285 FTTIPEQAFE
-296 CEQLDDKVVATLPPS
+296 GCEQLDDDVVATLPPS
-311 VKTIDYLAFAYCGV
+311 VKTIDYRAFANCGV

-337 FTQINVPGTV
+337 FTQIDVPGTV
-347 ERIERNA
+347 ERIERYA

-367 DGVKYIGAHA
+367 DGVQYIGAHA
-377 FASLDPAIAGK
+377 FTSLDPALAGK
-388 EIVLP
+388 EIVVP
-393 KSVEMI
+393 KSVQSIDLEP
-399 EWGAFENTRYGNETN
+399 FDNTRINSWAGGSWTTD
-414 HNAVAL
+414 HNAVTL
-420 RVMNPDL
+420 RVMNPDIKL
-427 QFGEAG
+427 EEAG
-433 YPGDYNERVT
+433 LYTNNVT
-443 IDGVTYA
+443 IDGVDYLM
-450 IPFSEGQTIY
+450 PFSEGQTIY

-475 LADAVAD
+475 IADAVAD
-482 RKDSVDSSKP
+482 RMDSADPTRP
-492 AYTFEWVGEAAQI
+492 AYTFEWMGEAAQV
-505 TGKLPQGAAAVLVQ
+505 TGKLPQGATAVLVQ
-519 AGQSTPLPVGDDGSF
+519 AGQSTPLTVGDNGNF

-539 SKTAATLRISLSG
+539 SKTAATLRLSLDG

-575 AEDFTKIPTSRA
+575 AADFTKIPASRA

-592 AYLEPVAGQ
+592 GYLEPVAGQ
-601 DKTERIELDSLVNI
+601 DKTERIELNSFDDI
-615 DLTVKNGGKT
+615 DLTITCDGKT
-625 LKPAKGDKE
+625 LKAAKGDKE

-647 QAIADADQD
+647 QAIADADQE
-656 LEITLVPKDSLK
+656 LEITLKPKDSLK
-668 LGGATATVKPSAG
+668 LGGATARVKPSAG

-690 GTATVTTKGDY
+690 GAATVTTKGDY

-719 DGVTYLMGYEDDGTT
+719 DGITYLTGYEDDGAT
-734 PIMKAETPRLKAGS
+734 PIMKADTPRLKAGA
-748 YTIVAFNKTSYE
+748 YTIVAFNKTSYD

-775 VGKHIAQKQVKIE
+775 VGKHIAQQQVKIE
-788 DGKQLD
+788 DGKQLN
-794 VTLDVPAFDVETYRA
+794 VTLDVPTFDVETYRA

-817 VIAESPAVTGVET
+817 VIADSSAVVGVET

-842 AAKIEIPL
+842 TAKIEIPL
-850 AKDTVEDVSAGAR
+850 AKDAVEDVSAGSR
-863 EAGASSDAMWAGTT
+863 DAGDSTNTWWTGTT

-882 LVLDMKKSAG
+882 LVIDMKKGAG

-897 RFKPKAAGT
+897 RFKPKTAGT

-921 LGSTTLEVSGS
+921 LGSTTLEVNTS
-932 RIEVDNT
+932 RIEVDST
-939 DVHSLLGN
+939 DVHGLLGN
-947 VAHVYAAPGKSVQL
+947 VAYVYAAPGKSVQL
-961 TVGTGSSAAKYTGK
+961 TVGTGASAAKYTGK

-1002 RVGSTAAAAAAAE
+1002 RVGSTDVAAAAAD
-1015 VTARNYVRYVPGAS
+1015 VTARNYVRYIPGAS

-1101 LTQKSR
+1101 LSQKSR
-1107 EGTRVRYVAEY
+1107 EGTRVRYAAEY

-1186 SNAVQQWHEYMMD
+1186 SAAVQQWHEYMME

-1204 VDEAFND
+1204 VDQAFND

-1218 DAFAEEDKDG
+1218 DAFAEEEGGKD
-1228 KEDEAQGGAA
+1228 EEAQGDGAH
-1238 RKARRAPAASDGEGD
+1238 KARRAPAARSGEGEED
-1253 GAGNDEAAQFAA
+1253 GNDEAAQFAA

-1318 AAAIKE
+1318 AAALKE

-1335 AQQAEDLV
+1335 TQQAEDLV
-1343 GQSMGIGRL
+1343 GQSMGIGSL
-1352 NQYGSWNDATAAAL
+1352 DQYGSWNDATAAAL

-1424 EFIENSNSNKNQA
+1424 EFIENSNNNKNQA

-1444 MQCDILDDLYD
+1444 MQCDILDNLYD

-1603 HDSTDVAVGSI
+1603 HDSTDVAVGSV

-1704 YRNVPAKAAP
+1704 YRNVAAKAAP

-1757 DNPLATGADGA
+1757 ANPLATGTDGA

-1780 RVTKDGFEE
+1780 RVTKDGYEE

-1804 NIGLVS
+1804 NIALVS
-1810 KAAPEVASV
+1810 TSAPEVASA
-1819 HAYTDCVEVEFT
+1819 HAYTDCVEIEFT
-1831 QYMDASDDTLVALC
+1831 QYMDASDDAVAALN

-1856 LDKQDDPNG
+1856 LDKQDDPDG
-1865 KPLSRVLRIRYADAR
+1865 KPLSRVLRICYADAC
-1880 EAGSAVAFELD
+1880 EAGSTVAFELD
-1891 GARNYAGTAMARWAS
+1891 GARNYAGTAMSHWAS
-1906 GELSVGVRADKL
+1906 GELAVGVRADKL

-1923 QAVTMLEGSD
+1923 QAVTMLEGGD
-1933 FELVAHVTDKAGKPF
+1933 FELVAHVTDKEGKPF

-1969 AVTGEDGAATFVLHG
+1969 AVTGEDGAATFALHG

-2010 AEAVRPA
+2010 AEAVRPT

-2047 LSAEDGTTIWYT
+2047 LSAEDGSTIWYT

-2112 EAAPDPTPDPGLK
+2112 EVA

-2130 TPGDGEQGGGAD
+2130 DPGAQPEPEPQPTPGGGEQGGGTGAT
-2142 GSGGTGVPAGGST
+2142 GAATGGLAST
-2155 STTTAVT
+2155 AETM
-2162 TDKSKGKGKNGKK
+2162 DKSKSEDKNGKK
-2175 SGGTELAS
+2175 PGGAELVN
-2183 TGDSTAMTV
+2183 TGDDTAMTV
-2192 AALGIAGATVA
+2192 TALGIAGATIA

>member
-29 VGAFAEALNTDSTFV
+29 AGAFAETLTTDGTFV
-44 QTDVEQ
+44 QTDNDQ
-50 VDDADAADA
+50 AADADAADPAPDA
-59 ADAAPADS
+59 ADA
-67 ADAQTSD
+67 
-74 SASADPAPDAGAAD
+74 APDAGAAD

-98 TPPASEIASAAGLTG
+98 MPPDSEIASAAGLTG
-113 AGQTESTPAGTL
+113 AGQTESTPVATL

-261 KELKS
+261 EELKS

-296 CEQLDDKVVATLPPS
+296 CEQLDDKVVATLPTS

-433 YPGDYNERVT
+433 YSGDYNERVT

-475 LADAVAD
+475 IADAVAD

-492 AYTFEWVGEAAQI
+492 AYTFEWMGEAAQV

-519 AGQSTPLPVGDDGSF
+519 AGQSTPLAVGDDGSF
-534 TADVL
+534 TADAL

-565 TGTWNIGEIK
+565 TGTWNIGDIK
-575 AEDFTKIPTSRA
+575 AEDFTKIPASRA

-592 AYLEPVAGQ
+592 GYLEPIVGQ
-601 DKTERIELDSLVNI
+601 DKTERIELDSLDNI
-615 DLTVKNGGKT
+615 DLTVKSGGKT

-634 NDYRIQGTALVVS
+634 NDFRIQGTALVVS
-647 QAIADADQD
+647 QTIADADQD
-656 LEITLVPKDSLK
+656 LEITLEPKDSLR
-668 LGGATATVKPSAG
+668 LGGATATVKPS
-681 KVDIDLKPW
+681 
-690 GTATVTTKGDY
+690 GTATVATKGDY

-748 YTIVAFNKTSYE
+748 YTIVAFNKTSYD

-765 YSTFSRLGLT
+765 YSTLSRLGLT

-794 VTLDVPAFDVETYRA
+794 VTLDVPTFDVETYRA

-817 VIAESPAVTGVET
+817 VIADSSAVVGVET

-850 AKDTVEDVSAGAR
+850 AKDAVEDVSAGAR

-947 VAHVYAAPGKSVQL
+947 VAYVYAAPGKSVQL
-961 TVGTGSSAAKYTGK
+961 TVGTGASAAKYTGK

-1040 TQNLVKDGKD
+1040 TQSLVKDGKD

-1101 LTQKSR
+1101 LT
-1107 EGTRVRYVAEY
+1107 
-1118 VDEGYL
+1118 
-1124 KLLDEFNK
+1124 
-1132 ANDSTYVNCG
+1132 
-1142 NFEQIFMPQTY
+1142 
-1153 RISNAQLMTMLS
+1153 
-1165 FDANASAKK
+1165 
-1174 HSAAAEERQQEF
+1174 
-1186 SNAVQQWHEYMMD
+1186 
-1199 NSFND
+1199 
-1204 VDEAFND
+1204 
-1211 AIDQMVA
+1211 
-1218 DAFAEEDKDG
+1218 
-1228 KEDEAQGGAA
+1228 
-1238 RKARRAPAASDGEGD
+1238 
-1253 GAGNDEAAQFAA
+1253 
-1265 ELKAAVGGSS
+1265 
-1275 ALLTQQGDSYG
+1275 
-1286 VNVDKMIFEDAYGTS
+1286 
-1301 EDWYQELAAAQG
+1301 
-1313 ANAAD
+1313 
-1318 AAAIKE
+1318 
-1324 LVDHAS
+1324 
-1330 RAEFI
+1330 
-1335 AQQAEDLV
+1335 
-1343 GQSMGIGRL
+1343 
-1352 NQYGSWNDATAAAL
+1352 
-1366 NKCAGIKAS
+1366 
-1375 EYNGQSTSGFNDLGQ
+1375 
-1390 ALGSSLSYKA
+1390 
-1400 ADDDTVKGFK
+1400 
-1410 VAAPDGE
+1410 
-1417 QTAYIES
+1417 
-1424 EFIENSNSNKNQA
+1424 
-1437 LLFNSIA
+1437 
-1444 MQCDILDDLYD
+1444 
-1455 NWNVVHSLN
+1455 
-1464 NSKVRG
+1464 
-1470 WLMAWKLNG
+1470 
-1479 DVSAHMKLIRTIR
+1479 
-1492 SLKSYKIE
+1492 
-1500 CEMFGQ
+1500 
-1506 VFKTD
+1506 
-1511 AWKAAGQAFPAATQG
+1511 
-1526 IGIFT
+1526 
-1531 GIYGVNDASK
+1531 
-1541 NWENVNVRM
+1541 
-1550 QKVKG
+1550 
-1555 EREGYELQ
+1555 
-1563 HTRLLAKP
+1563 
-1571 EKTEDD
+1571 
-1577 WKCIYALR
+1577 
-1585 DAMEK
+1585 
-1590 ARAFEDLLYRQLC
+1590 
-1603 HDSTDVAVGSI
+1603 
-1614 MTIAGVLTAGS
+1614 
-1625 AGTVVGAAYDAAS
+1625 
-1638 TSVGSERAIKL
+1638 
-1649 TNAECAYDVACEQVE
+1649 
-1664 RACQNRITVNWGELT
+1664 
-1679 DAEVYKANKD
+1679 
-1689 GLISDEKMQSIFEAR
+1689 
-1704 YRNVPAKAAP
+1704 
-1714 DPAGV
+1714 
-1719 VYEGLL
+1719 
-1725 SNTVE
+1725 
-1730 GATVELWSADDAAGT
+1730 
-1745 NAVRWDAEEYEQ
+1745 
-1757 DNPLATGADGA
+1757 
-1768 YNWNTPTGWYQV
+1768 
-1780 RVTKDGFEE
+1780 
-1789 ARSAWLRVPPIQTEV
+1789 
-1804 NIGLVS
+1804 
-1810 KAAPEVASV
+1810 
-1819 HAYTDCVEVEFT
+1819 
-1831 QYMDASDDTLVALC
+1831 
-1845 AQGLGDVTYKW
+1845 
-1856 LDKQDDPNG
+1856 
-1865 KPLSRVLRIRYADAR
+1865 
-1880 EAGSAVAFELD
+1880 
-1891 GARNYAGTAMARWAS
+1891 
-1906 GELSVGVRADKL
+1906 
-1918 KLNVE
+1918 
-1923 QAVTMLEGSD
+1923 
-1933 FELVAHVTDKAGKPF
+1933 
-1948 AGAKVSVGLESSA
+1948 
-1961 ICSVDATQ
+1961 
-1969 AVTGEDGAATFVLHG
+1969 
-1984 ALPGLTTLTAAVDG
+1984 
-1998 TALSKQ
+1998 
-2004 VDVRVS
+2004 
-2010 AEAVRPA
+2010 
-2017 RPVATIGA
+2017 
-2025 TTFGAWSPKEN
+2025 
-2036 YITVPKGTKLE
+2036 
-2047 LSAEDGTTIWYT
+2047 
-2059 TNDTCPCRDEGRV
+2059 
-2072 KYTEPIA
+2072 
-2079 LDSNM
+2079 
-2084 YVRIAAQRPGMSYSE
+2084 
-2099 YSERLN
+2099 
-2105 ITITVTD
+2105 
-2112 EAAPDPTPDPGLK
+2112 
-2125 PEPEP
+2125 
-2130 TPGDGEQGGGAD
+2130 
-2142 GSGGTGVPAGGST
+2142 
-2155 STTTAVT
+2155 
-2162 TDKSKGKGKNGKK
+2162 
-2175 SGGTELAS
+2175 
-2183 TGDSTAMTV
+2183 
-2192 AALGIAGATVA
+2192 
-2203 AAGVAAT
+2203 
-2210 KRRKR
+2210 